1 MQAKRASKCF
11 LLSILLAVLPAP
23 ATTAQAHQSVGLVLS
38 GGGAKG
44 IAHIGLIQALEDND
58 IPIDYITGTSMGA
71 IVGGLYACGYT
82 PAEMMA
88 LINSE
93 YFGYL
98 SSGKNDPAFTYY
110 FSKAAPSPQMFAM
123 SVGRR
128 DSAERSNT
136 FNPQSLISPMPMSF
150 GFMQIF
156 SAYGAQC
163 RGDFDRLFVPFR
175 CVASDVTEKRKKVMG
190 SGDLGESVRASMS
203 FPLIFQATEIDG
215 QVLYDGGI
223 YDNFPVDVM
232 QTEFAPSV
240 ILGSDV
246 SAPDKGPANSYFQQL
261 DLLVSRAQSY
271 EVPAEAGIRIRI
283 DVSNFGL
290 LDWDRADA
298 IYRAGYRRGIE
309 MMDSIKARVHT
320 RADSTARSIRRAVF
334 KSATPALRFDSVRVE
349 GAGKRQNEYIRYLF
363 RPAKGTDTIGV
374 DRARLAFYRALS
386 SGKMSYLR
394 PRARLSEGSS
404 DLFTLDLKA
413 KVKSDFDVGAG
424 AYITSSN
431 NSYLYLRGGYSS
443 LSFSSVSTDLEAW
456 IGQSY
461 MAGALSGRLYIASA
475 LPSALVLNAVASR
488 RKYYENEELFFR
500 DNEPAFVTAHE
511 YFAKLA
517 WSMAAGR
524 SGCIDIGL
532 GGGKLRNT
540 FYSAGHADGYREGRH
555 HVDFALGQAFA
566 GYRASTLDNI
576 NYPLTGSSLSAT
588 FAAVLG
594 KVRCGQAGIDGRG
607 TDRRT
612 AWLQL
617 DAHWRRYT
625 PLSRRWVLGT
635 EARALL
641 SGRKLPGGYEAS
653 ISSAPAYSPTP
664 ASTNTFNPA
673 FRANSFVAATVVPV
687 YKFNSSLSARLSA
700 SVFAPLRGIREG
712 EGGSARFGKCLDSA
726 EFFGELDLVY
736 ALPFGNI
743 AGYCNY
749 SSDPGKFRFGI
760 SFGIYLPAPTF
771 L

>member
-1 MQAKRASKCF
+1 MQAMRASRCLF
-11 LLSILLAVLPAP
+11 LSILLSVLPALLK
-23 ATTAQAHQSVGLVLS
+23 AQAHQSVGLVLS

-82 PAEMMA
+82 PAEMME
-88 LINSE
+88 LINSD

-98 SSGKNDPAFTYY
+98 SAGKADPAFTYY
-110 FSKAAPSPQMFAM
+110 FSKGSPSPQMFAM
-123 SVGRR
+123 SVGGR
-128 DSAERSNT
+128 DSTARSKI

-163 RGDFDRLFVPFR
+163 GGNFDRLFVPFR
-175 CVASDVTEKRKKVMG
+175 CVASDVAQKRKKVMG
-190 SGDLGESVRASMS
+190 AGDLGESIRASMS

-223 YDNFPVDVM
+223 YDNFPVGVM

-240 ILGSDV
+240 IIGSDV
-246 SAPDKGPANSYFQQL
+246 SAPSDGPANSYFQQL

-271 EVPAEAGIRIRI
+271 EVPPETGIKVRI

-298 IYRAGYRRGIE
+298 IYRTGYRRGVE
-309 MMDSIKARVHT
+309 MMDSIKARIPT
-320 RADSTARSIRRAVF
+320 RADSTARRLRRAVF
-334 KSATPALRFDSVRVE
+334 KSGTPALRFDSVNVE
-349 GAGKRQNEYIRYLF
+349 GATKRQNEYIKYLF
-363 RPAKGTDTIGV
+363 HPAKGTDTIGI

-394 PRARLSEGSS
+394 PRAHVNNDSAG
-404 DLFTLDLKA
+404 LFTLDLKA
-413 KVKSDFDVGAG
+413 LVKSNFSVGAG

-443 LSFSSVSTDLEAW
+443 LSFSSVSTDIEAW

-461 MAGALSGRLYIASA
+461 MAGALTGRLDIASA

-488 RKYYENEELFFR
+488 RKYYEDEELFFR

-517 WSMAAGR
+517 WAMAAGR
-524 SGCIDIGL
+524 RGCVDIGL

-540 FYSAGHADGYREGRH
+540 FYSPGHEGGYREGRH
-555 HVDFALGQAFA
+555 HVDFALGQAYA
-566 GYRASTLDNI
+566 AYRSSTLDNI
-576 NYPLTGSSLSAT
+576 NYPLSGSSLNAS

-594 KVRCGQAGIDGRG
+594 KATCGQAGADGRG
-607 TDRRT
+607 TDKHM

-617 DAHWRRYT
+617 DAHWRNYISLGRH
-625 PLSRRWVLGT
+625 WVLGT

-641 SGRKLPGGYEAS
+641 SNRPLPGSYEAS
-653 ISSAPAYSPTP
+653 VSSAPAYSPTP

-673 FRANSFVAATVVPV
+673 LRANSFLAATVVPV
-687 YKFNSSLSARLSA
+687 YKFNSSLSARFSA

-712 EGGSARFGKCLDSA
+712 DGGTARFGRCFDST
-726 EFFGELDLVY
+726 EFFGELNLVY

-749 SSDPGKFRFGI
+749 SSSPGKFHGGI
-760 SFGIYLPAPTF
+760 SFGIYLPAPSF

>member
-1 MQAKRASKCF
+1 MQAIRASRCLF
-11 LLSILLAVLPAP
+11 LSILLSVLPALLK
-23 ATTAQAHQSVGLVLS
+23 AQAHQSVGLVLS

-82 PAEMMA
+82 PAEMME
-88 LINSE
+88 LINSD

-98 SSGKNDPAFTYY
+98 SSGKADPAFTYY
-110 FSKAAPSPQMFAM
+110 FSKGSPSPQMFAM
-123 SVGRR
+123 SVGGR
-128 DSAERSNT
+128 DSTARSKI

-163 RGDFDRLFVPFR
+163 DGNFDRLFVPFR
-175 CVASDVTEKRKKVMG
+175 CVASDVAQKRKKVMG
-190 SGDLGESVRASMS
+190 AGDLGESIRASMS

-223 YDNFPVDVM
+223 YDNFPVGVM

-240 ILGSDV
+240 IIGSDV
-246 SAPDKGPANSYFQQL
+246 SAPSDGPANSYFQQL

-271 EVPAEAGIRIRI
+271 EVPPETGIKVRI

-298 IYRAGYRRGIE
+298 IYRAGYSRGIE
-309 MMDSIKARVHT
+309 MMDSIKARIPT
-320 RADSTARSIRRAVF
+320 RADSTARRLRRAVF
-334 KSATPALRFDSVRVE
+334 KSGTPALRFDSVNVE
-349 GAGKRQNEYIRYLF
+349 GATKRQNEYIKYLF
-363 RPAKGTDTIGV
+363 HPAKGTDTIGI

-394 PRARLSEGSS
+394 PRAHVNNDSAG
-404 DLFTLDLKA
+404 LFTLDLKA
-413 KVKSDFDVGAG
+413 LVKSNFSVGAG

-443 LSFSSVSTDLEAW
+443 LSFSSVSTDIEAW

-461 MAGALSGRLYIASA
+461 MAGALTGRLDIASA

-488 RKYYENEELFFR
+488 RKYYEDEELFFR

-517 WSMAAGR
+517 WAMAAGR
-524 SGCIDIGL
+524 RGCVDIGL

-540 FYSAGHADGYREGRH
+540 FYSPGHEGGYREGRH

-566 GYRASTLDNI
+566 AYRSSTLDNI
-576 NYPLTGSSLSAT
+576 NYPLSGSSLNAS

-594 KVRCGQAGIDGRG
+594 KATCGQAGADGRG
-607 TDRRT
+607 TDKHM

-617 DAHWRRYT
+617 DAHWRNYISLGRH
-625 PLSRRWVLGT
+625 WVLGT

-641 SGRKLPGGYEAS
+641 SNRPLPGSYEAS
-653 ISSAPAYSPTP
+653 VSSAPAYSPTP

-673 FRANSFVAATVVPV
+673 LRANSFLAATVVPV
-687 YKFNSSLSARLSA
+687 YKFNSSLSARFSA

-712 EGGSARFGKCLDSA
+712 DGGTARFGRCFDST
-726 EFFGELDLVY
+726 EFFGKLNLVY

-749 SSDPGKFRFGI
+749 SSSPGKFHGGI
-760 SFGIYLPAPTF
+760 SFGIYLPAPSF

>member
-1 MQAKRASKCF
+1 MQAMRASRCLF
-11 LLSILLAVLPAP
+11 LSILLSVLPALLK
-23 ATTAQAHQSVGLVLS
+23 AQAHQSVGLVLS

-82 PAEMMA
+82 PAEMME
-88 LINSE
+88 LINSD

-98 SSGKNDPAFTYY
+98 SAGKADPAFTYY
-110 FSKAAPSPQMFAM
+110 FSKGSPSPQMFAM
-123 SVGRR
+123 SVGGR
-128 DSAERSNT
+128 DSTARSKI

-163 RGDFDRLFVPFR
+163 GGNFDRLFVPFR
-175 CVASDVTEKRKKVMG
+175 CVASDVAQKRKKVMG
-190 SGDLGESVRASMS
+190 AGDLGESIRASMS

-223 YDNFPVDVM
+223 YDNFPVGVM

-240 ILGSDV
+240 IIGSDV
-246 SAPDKGPANSYFQQL
+246 SAPSDGPANSYFQQL

-271 EVPAEAGIRIRI
+271 EVPPETGIKVRI

-298 IYRAGYRRGIE
+298 IYRTGYRRGVE
-309 MMDSIKARVHT
+309 MMDSIKARIPT
-320 RADSTARSIRRAVF
+320 RADSTARRLRRAVF
-334 KSATPALRFDSVRVE
+334 KSGTPALRFDSVNVE
-349 GAGKRQNEYIRYLF
+349 GATKRQNEYIKYLF
-363 RPAKGTDTIGV
+363 HPAKGTDTIGI

-394 PRARLSEGSS
+394 PRAHVNNDS
-404 DLFTLDLKA
+404 DGLFTLDLKA
-413 KVKSDFDVGAG
+413 LVKSNFSVGAG

-443 LSFSSVSTDLEAW
+443 LSFSSVSTDIEAW

-461 MAGALSGRLYIASA
+461 MAGALTGRLDIASA

-488 RKYYENEELFFR
+488 RKYYEDEELFFR

-517 WSMAAGR
+517 WAMAAGR
-524 SGCIDIGL
+524 SGCVDIGL

-540 FYSAGHADGYREGRH
+540 FYSPGHEGGYREGRH
-555 HVDFALGQAFA
+555 HVDFALGQAYA
-566 GYRASTLDNI
+566 AYRSSTLDNI
-576 NYPLTGSSLSAT
+576 NYPLSGSSLNAS

-594 KVRCGQAGIDGRG
+594 KATCGQAGADGRG
-607 TDRRT
+607 TDKHM

-617 DAHWRRYT
+617 DAHWRNYISLGRH
-625 PLSRRWVLGT
+625 WVLGT

-641 SGRKLPGGYEAS
+641 SNRPLPGSYEAS
-653 ISSAPAYSPTP
+653 VSSAPAYSPTP

-673 FRANSFVAATVVPV
+673 FRANSFLAATVVPV
-687 YKFNSSLSARLSA
+687 YKFNSSLSARFSA

-712 EGGSARFGKCLDSA
+712 DGGTARFGRCFDST
-726 EFFGELDLVY
+726 EFFGELNLVY

-749 SSDPGKFRFGI
+749 SSSPGKFHGGI
-760 SFGIYLPAPTF
+760 SFGIYLPAPSF

>member
-1 MQAKRASKCF
+1 MQAIRASRCLF
-11 LLSILLAVLPAP
+11 LSILLSVLPALLK
-23 ATTAQAHQSVGLVLS
+23 AQAHQSVGLVLS

-82 PAEMMA
+82 PAEMME
-88 LINSE
+88 LINSD

-98 SSGKNDPAFTYY
+98 SSGKADPAFTYY
-110 FSKAAPSPQMFAM
+110 FSKGSPSPQMFAM
-123 SVGRR
+123 SVGGR
-128 DSAERSNT
+128 DSTARSKI

-163 RGDFDRLFVPFR
+163 GGNFDRLFVPFR
-175 CVASDVTEKRKKVMG
+175 CVASDVAQKRKKVMG
-190 SGDLGESVRASMS
+190 SGDLGESIRASMS

-223 YDNFPVDVM
+223 YDNFPVGVM

-240 ILGSDV
+240 IIGSDV
-246 SAPDKGPANSYFQQL
+246 SAPSDGPANSYFQQL

-271 EVPAEAGIRIRI
+271 EVPPEAGIKVRI

-309 MMDSIKARVHT
+309 MMDSIKTRIPT
-320 RADSTARSIRRAVF
+320 RADSTARRLRRAVF
-334 KSATPALRFDSVRVE
+334 KSGTPALRFDSVNVE
-349 GAGKRQNEYIRYLF
+349 GATKRQNEYIKYLF
-363 RPAKGTDTIGV
+363 HPAKGTDTIGI

-394 PRARLSEGSS
+394 PRAHVNNDSAG
-404 DLFTLDLKA
+404 LFTLDLKA
-413 KVKSDFDVGAG
+413 LVKSNFSVGAG

-443 LSFSSVSTDLEAW
+443 LSFSSVSTDIEAW

-461 MAGALSGRLYIASA
+461 MAGALTGRLDIASA

-488 RKYYENEELFFR
+488 RKYYEDEELFFR

-517 WSMAAGR
+517 WAMAAGR
-524 SGCIDIGL
+524 RGCVDIGL

-540 FYSAGHADGYREGRH
+540 FYSPGHEGGYREGRH
-555 HVDFALGQAFA
+555 HVDFALGQAYA
-566 GYRASTLDNI
+566 AYRSSTLDNI
-576 NYPLTGSSLSAT
+576 NYPLSGSSLNAS

-594 KVRCGQAGIDGRG
+594 KATCGQAGADGRG
-607 TDRRT
+607 TDKHM

-617 DAHWRRYT
+617 DAHWRNYISLGRH
-625 PLSRRWVLGT
+625 WVLGT

-641 SGRKLPGGYEAS
+641 SNRPLPGSYEAS
-653 ISSAPAYSPTP
+653 VSSAPAYSPTP

-673 FRANSFVAATVVPV
+673 LRANSFLAATVVPV
-687 YKFNSSLSARLSA
+687 YKFNSSLSARFSA

-712 EGGSARFGKCLDSA
+712 DGGTARFGRCFDST
-726 EFFGELDLVY
+726 EFFGELNLVY

-749 SSDPGKFRFGI
+749 SSSPGKFHGGI
-760 SFGIYLPAPTF
+760 SFGIYLPAPSF

>member
-1 MQAKRASKCF
+1 MQAIRASRCLF
-11 LLSILLAVLPAP
+11 LSILLSVLPALLK
-23 ATTAQAHQSVGLVLS
+23 AQAHQSVGLVLS

-82 PAEMMA
+82 PAEMME
-88 LINSE
+88 LINSD

-98 SSGKNDPAFTYY
+98 SSGKTDPAFTYY
-110 FSKAAPSPQMFAM
+110 FSKGSPSPQMFAM
-123 SVGRR
+123 SVGGR
-128 DSAERSNT
+128 DSTARSKI

-163 RGDFDRLFVPFR
+163 GGNFDRLFVPFR
-175 CVASDVTEKRKKVMG
+175 CVASDVAQKRKKVMG
-190 SGDLGESVRASMS
+190 AGDLGESIRASMS

-223 YDNFPVDVM
+223 YDNFPVGVM

-240 ILGSDV
+240 IIGSDV
-246 SAPDKGPANSYFQQL
+246 SAPSDGPANSYFQQL

-271 EVPAEAGIRIRI
+271 EVPPEAGIKVRI

-309 MMDSIKARVHT
+309 MMDSIKTRIPT
-320 RADSTARSIRRAVF
+320 RADSTARRLRRAVF
-334 KSATPALRFDSVRVE
+334 KSGTPALRFDSVNVE
-349 GAGKRQNEYIRYLF
+349 GATKRQNEYIKYLF
-363 RPAKGTDTIGV
+363 HPAKGTDTIGI

-394 PRARLSEGSS
+394 PRAHVNNDSAG
-404 DLFTLDLKA
+404 LFTLDLKA
-413 KVKSDFDVGAG
+413 LVKSNFSVGAG

-443 LSFSSVSTDLEAW
+443 LSFSSVSTDIEAW

-461 MAGALSGRLYIASA
+461 MAGALTGRLDIASA
-475 LPSALVLNAVASR
+475 LPSALVLNAVA
-488 RKYYENEELFFR
+488 
-500 DNEPAFVTAHE
+500 
-511 YFAKLA
+511 
-517 WSMAAGR
+517 AGR
-524 SGCIDIGL
+524 SGCVDIGL

-540 FYSAGHADGYREGRH
+540 FYSPGHEGGYREGRH
-555 HVDFALGQAFA
+555 HVDFALGQAYA
-566 GYRASTLDNI
+566 AYRSSTLDNI
-576 NYPLTGSSLSAT
+576 NYPLSGSSLNAS

-594 KVRCGQAGIDGRG
+594 KATCGQAGADGRG
-607 TDRRT
+607 TDKHM

-617 DAHWRRYT
+617 DAHWRNYISLGRH
-625 PLSRRWVLGT
+625 WVLGT

-641 SGRKLPGGYEAS
+641 SNRPLPGSYEAS
-653 ISSAPAYSPTP
+653 VSSAPAYSPTP

-673 FRANSFVAATVVPV
+673 FRANSFLAATVVPV
-687 YKFNSSLSARLSA
+687 YKFNSSLSARFSA

-712 EGGSARFGKCLDSA
+712 DGGTARFGRCFDST
-726 EFFGELDLVY
+726 EFFGELNLVY

-749 SSDPGKFRFGI
+749 SSSPGKFHGGI
-760 SFGIYLPAPTF
+760 SFGIYLPAPSF

>member
-1 MQAKRASKCF
+1 MQAMRASRCLF
-11 LLSILLAVLPAP
+11 LSILLTVLPALLK
-23 ATTAQAHQSVGLVLS
+23 AQAHQSVGLVLS

-82 PAEMMA
+82 PAEMME
-88 LINSE
+88 LINSD

-98 SSGKNDPAFTYY
+98 SSGKADPAFTYY
-110 FSKAAPSPQMFAM
+110 FSKGSPSPQMFAM
-123 SVGRR
+123 SVGGR
-128 DSAERSNT
+128 DSTARSKI

-163 RGDFDRLFVPFR
+163 DGNFDRLFVPFR
-175 CVASDVTEKRKKVMG
+175 CVASDVAQKRKKVMG
-190 SGDLGESVRASMS
+190 SGDLGESIRASMS

-223 YDNFPVDVM
+223 YDNFPVGVM

-240 ILGSDV
+240 IIGSDV
-246 SAPDKGPANSYFQQL
+246 SAPSDGPANSYFQQL

-271 EVPAEAGIRIRI
+271 EVPPETGIKVRI

-309 MMDSIKARVHT
+309 MMDSIKTRIPT
-320 RADSTARSIRRAVF
+320 RADSTARRLRRAVF
-334 KSATPALRFDSVRVE
+334 KSGTPALRFDSVNVE
-349 GAGKRQNEYIRYLF
+349 GATKRQNEYIKYLF
-363 RPAKGTDTIGV
+363 HPAKGTDTIGI

-394 PRARLSEGSS
+394 PRAHVNNDSAG
-404 DLFTLDLKA
+404 LFTLDLKA
-413 KVKSDFDVGAG
+413 LVKSNFSVGAG

-443 LSFSSVSTDLEAW
+443 LSFSSVSTDIEAW

-461 MAGALSGRLYIASA
+461 MAGALTGRLDIASA

-488 RKYYENEELFFR
+488 RKYYEDEELFFR

-517 WSMAAGR
+517 WAMAAGR
-524 SGCIDIGL
+524 RGCVDIGL

-540 FYSAGHADGYREGRH
+540 FYSPGHEGGYREGRH
-555 HVDFALGQAFA
+555 HVDFALGQAYA
-566 GYRASTLDNI
+566 AYRSSTLDNI
-576 NYPLTGSSLSAT
+576 NYPLSGSSLNAS

-594 KVRCGQAGIDGRG
+594 KATCGQAGADGRG
-607 TDRRT
+607 TDKHM

-617 DAHWRRYT
+617 DAHWRNYISLGRH
-625 PLSRRWVLGT
+625 WVLGT

-641 SGRKLPGGYEAS
+641 SNRPLPGSYEAS
-653 ISSAPAYSPTP
+653 VSSAPAYSPTP

-673 FRANSFVAATVVPV
+673 LRANSFLAATVVPV
-687 YKFNSSLSARLSA
+687 YKFNSSLSARFSA

-712 EGGSARFGKCLDSA
+712 DGGTARFGRCFDST
-726 EFFGELDLVY
+726 EFFGELNLVY

-749 SSDPGKFRFGI
+749 SSSPGKFHGGI
-760 SFGIYLPAPTF
+760 SFGIYLPAPSF

>member
-1 MQAKRASKCF
+1 MQAMRASRCLF
-11 LLSILLAVLPAP
+11 LSILLSVLPALLK
-23 ATTAQAHQSVGLVLS
+23 AQAHQSVGLVLS

-82 PAEMMA
+82 PAEMME
-88 LINSE
+88 LINSD

-98 SSGKNDPAFTYY
+98 SAGKADPAFTYY
-110 FSKAAPSPQMFAM
+110 FSKGSPSPQMFAM
-123 SVGRR
+123 SVGGR
-128 DSAERSNT
+128 DSTARSKI

-163 RGDFDRLFVPFR
+163 GGNFDRLFVPFR
-175 CVASDVTEKRKKVMG
+175 CVASDVAQKRKKVMG
-190 SGDLGESVRASMS
+190 AGDLGESIRASMS

-223 YDNFPVDVM
+223 YDNFPVGVM

-240 ILGSDV
+240 IIGSDV
-246 SAPDKGPANSYFQQL
+246 SAPSDGPANSYFQQL

-271 EVPAEAGIRIRI
+271 EVPPETGIKVRI

-298 IYRAGYRRGIE
+298 IYRTGYRRGVE
-309 MMDSIKARVHT
+309 MMDSIKARIPT
-320 RADSTARSIRRAVF
+320 RADSTARRLRRAVF
-334 KSATPALRFDSVRVE
+334 KSGTPALRFDSVNVE
-349 GAGKRQNEYIRYLF
+349 GATKRQNEYIKYLF
-363 RPAKGTDTIGV
+363 HPAKGTDTIGI

-394 PRARLSEGSS
+394 PRAHVNNDSAG
-404 DLFTLDLKA
+404 LFTLDLKA
-413 KVKSDFDVGAG
+413 LVKSNFSVGAG

-443 LSFSSVSTDLEAW
+443 LSFSSVSTDIEAW

-461 MAGALSGRLYIASA
+461 MAGALTGRLDIASA

-488 RKYYENEELFFR
+488 RKYYEDEELFFR

-517 WSMAAGR
+517 WAMAAGR
-524 SGCIDIGL
+524 SGCVDIGL

-540 FYSAGHADGYREGRH
+540 FYSPGHEGGYREGRH
-555 HVDFALGQAFA
+555 HVDFALGQAYA
-566 GYRASTLDNI
+566 AYRSSTLDNI
-576 NYPLTGSSLSAT
+576 NYPLSGSSLNAS

-594 KVRCGQAGIDGRG
+594 KATCGQAGADGRG
-607 TDRRT
+607 TDKHM

-617 DAHWRRYT
+617 DAHWRNYISLGRH
-625 PLSRRWVLGT
+625 WVLGT

-641 SGRKLPGGYEAS
+641 SNRPLPGSYEAS
-653 ISSAPAYSPTP
+653 VSSAPAYSPTP

-673 FRANSFVAATVVPV
+673 FRANSFLAATVVPV
-687 YKFNSSLSARLSA
+687 YKFNSSLSARFSA

-712 EGGSARFGKCLDSA
+712 DGGTARFGRCFDST
-726 EFFGELDLVY
+726 EFFGELNLVY

-749 SSDPGKFRFGI
+749 SSSPGKFHGGI
-760 SFGIYLPAPTF
+760 SFGIYLPAPSF

>member
-1 MQAKRASKCF
+1 MQAIRASRCLF
-11 LLSILLAVLPAP
+11 LSILLSVLPALLK
-23 ATTAQAHQSVGLVLS
+23 AQAHQSVGLVLS

-82 PAEMMA
+82 PAEMME
-88 LINSE
+88 LINSD

-98 SSGKNDPAFTYY
+98 SAGKADPAFTYY
-110 FSKAAPSPQMFAM
+110 FSKGSPSPQMFAM
-123 SVGRR
+123 SVGGR
-128 DSAERSNT
+128 DSTARSKI

-163 RGDFDRLFVPFR
+163 GGNFDRLFVPFR
-175 CVASDVTEKRKKVMG
+175 CVASDVAQKRKKVMG
-190 SGDLGESVRASMS
+190 AGDLGESIRASMS

-223 YDNFPVDVM
+223 YDNFPVGVM

-240 ILGSDV
+240 IIGSDV
-246 SAPDKGPANSYFQQL
+246 SAPSDGPANSYFQQL

-271 EVPAEAGIRIRI
+271 EVPPEAGIKVRI

-309 MMDSIKARVHT
+309 MMDSIKTRIPT
-320 RADSTARSIRRAVF
+320 RADSTARRLRRAVF
-334 KSATPALRFDSVRVE
+334 KSGTPALRFDSVNVE
-349 GAGKRQNEYIRYLF
+349 GATKRQNEYIKYLF
-363 RPAKGTDTIGV
+363 HPAKGTDTIGI

-394 PRARLSEGSS
+394 PRAHVNNDSAG
-404 DLFTLDLKA
+404 LFTLDLKA
-413 KVKSDFDVGAG
+413 LVKSNFSVGAG

-443 LSFSSVSTDLEAW
+443 LSFSSVSTDIEAW

-461 MAGALSGRLYIASA
+461 MAGALTGRLDIASA

-488 RKYYENEELFFR
+488 RKYYEDEELFFR

-517 WSMAAGR
+517 WAMAAGR
-524 SGCIDIGL
+524 RGCVDIGL

-540 FYSAGHADGYREGRH
+540 FYSPGHEGGYREGRH
-555 HVDFALGQAFA
+555 HVDFALGQAYA
-566 GYRASTLDNI
+566 AYRSSTLDNI
-576 NYPLTGSSLSAT
+576 NYPLSGSSLNAS

-594 KVRCGQAGIDGRG
+594 KATCGQAGADGRG
-607 TDRRT
+607 TDKHM

-617 DAHWRRYT
+617 DAHWRNYISLGRH
-625 PLSRRWVLGT
+625 WVLGT

-641 SGRKLPGGYEAS
+641 SNRPLPGSYEAS
-653 ISSAPAYSPTP
+653 VSSAPAYSPTP

-673 FRANSFVAATVVPV
+673 FRANSFLAATVVPV
-687 YKFNSSLSARLSA
+687 YKFNSSLSARFSA

-712 EGGSARFGKCLDSA
+712 DGGTARFGRCFDST
-726 EFFGELDLVY
+726 EFFGELNLVY

-749 SSDPGKFRFGI
+749 SSSPGKFHGGI
-760 SFGIYLPAPTF
+760 SFGIYLPAPSF

>member
-1 MQAKRASKCF
+1 MQAIRASRCLF
-11 LLSILLAVLPAP
+11 LSILLSVLPALLK
-23 ATTAQAHQSVGLVLS
+23 AQAHQSVGLVLS

-82 PAEMMA
+82 PAEMME
-88 LINSE
+88 LINSD

-98 SSGKNDPAFTYY
+98 SSGKADPAFTYY
-110 FSKAAPSPQMFAM
+110 FSKGSPSPQMFAM
-123 SVGRR
+123 SVGGR
-128 DSAERSNT
+128 DSTARSKI

-156 SAYGAQC
+156 SAYGALC
-163 RGDFDRLFVPFR
+163 DGNFDRLFVPFR
-175 CVASDVTEKRKKVMG
+175 CVASDVAQKRKKVMG
-190 SGDLGESVRASMS
+190 AGDLGESIRASMS

-223 YDNFPVDVM
+223 YDNFPVGVM

-240 ILGSDV
+240 IIGSDV
-246 SAPDKGPANSYFQQL
+246 SAPSDGPANSYFQQL

-271 EVPAEAGIRIRI
+271 EVPPETGIKVRI

-298 IYRAGYRRGIE
+298 IYRAGYSRGIE
-309 MMDSIKARVHT
+309 MMDSIKARIPT
-320 RADSTARSIRRAVF
+320 RADSTARRLRRAVF
-334 KSATPALRFDSVRVE
+334 KSGTPALRFDSVNVE
-349 GAGKRQNEYIRYLF
+349 GATKRQNEYIKYLF
-363 RPAKGTDTIGV
+363 HPAKGTDTIGI

-394 PRARLSEGSS
+394 PRAHVNNDSAG
-404 DLFTLDLKA
+404 LFTLDLKA
-413 KVKSDFDVGAG
+413 LVKSNFSVGAG

-443 LSFSSVSTDLEAW
+443 LSFSSVSTDIEAW

-461 MAGALSGRLYIASA
+461 MAGALTGRLDIASA

-488 RKYYENEELFFR
+488 RKYYEDEELFFR

-517 WSMAAGR
+517 WAMAAGR
-524 SGCIDIGL
+524 RGCVDIGL

-540 FYSAGHADGYREGRH
+540 FYSPGHEGGYREGRH
-555 HVDFALGQAFA
+555 HVDFALGQAYA
-566 GYRASTLDNI
+566 AYRSSTLDNI
-576 NYPLTGSSLSAT
+576 NYPLSGSSLNAS

-594 KVRCGQAGIDGRG
+594 KATCGQAGADGRG
-607 TDRRT
+607 TDKHM

-617 DAHWRRYT
+617 DAHWRNYISLGRH
-625 PLSRRWVLGT
+625 WVLGT

-641 SGRKLPGGYEAS
+641 SNRPLPGSYEAS
-653 ISSAPAYSPTP
+653 VSSAPAYSPTP

-673 FRANSFVAATVVPV
+673 LRANSFLAATVVPV
-687 YKFNSSLSARLSA
+687 YKFNSSLSARFSA

-712 EGGSARFGKCLDSA
+712 DGGTARFGRCFDST
-726 EFFGELDLVY
+726 EFFGELNLVY

-749 SSDPGKFRFGI
+749 SSSPGKFHGGI
-760 SFGIYLPAPTF
+760 SFGIYLPAPSF

>member
-1 MQAKRASKCF
+1 MQAMRASRCLF
-11 LLSILLAVLPAP
+11 LSILLSVLPALLK
-23 ATTAQAHQSVGLVLS
+23 AQAHQSVGLVLS

-82 PAEMMA
+82 PAEMME
-88 LINSE
+88 LINSD

-98 SSGKNDPAFTYY
+98 SAGKADPASTYY
-110 FSKAAPSPQMFAM
+110 FSKGSPSPQMFAM
-123 SVGRR
+123 SVGGR
-128 DSAERSNT
+128 DSTARSKI

-163 RGDFDRLFVPFR
+163 GGNFDRLFVPFR
-175 CVASDVTEKRKKVMG
+175 CVASDVAQKRKKVMG
-190 SGDLGESVRASMS
+190 AGDLGESIRASMS

-223 YDNFPVDVM
+223 YDNFPVGVM

-240 ILGSDV
+240 IIGSDV
-246 SAPDKGPANSYFQQL
+246 SAPSDGPANSYFQQL

-271 EVPAEAGIRIRI
+271 EVPPETGIKVRI

-298 IYRAGYRRGIE
+298 IYRTGYRRGVE
-309 MMDSIKARVHT
+309 MMDSIKARIPT
-320 RADSTARSIRRAVF
+320 RADSTARRLRRAVF
-334 KSATPALRFDSVRVE
+334 KSGTPALRFDSVNVE
-349 GAGKRQNEYIRYLF
+349 GATKRQNEYIKYLF
-363 RPAKGTDTIGV
+363 HPAKGTDTIGI

-394 PRARLSEGSS
+394 PRAHVNNDSAG
-404 DLFTLDLKA
+404 LFTLDLKA
-413 KVKSDFDVGAG
+413 LVKSNFSVGAG

-443 LSFSSVSTDLEAW
+443 LSFSSVSTDIEAW

-461 MAGALSGRLYIASA
+461 MAGALTGRLDIASA

-488 RKYYENEELFFR
+488 RKYYEDEELFFR

-517 WSMAAGR
+517 WAMAAGR
-524 SGCIDIGL
+524 SGCVDIGL

-540 FYSAGHADGYREGRH
+540 FYSPGHEGGYREGRH
-555 HVDFALGQAFA
+555 HVDFALGQAYA
-566 GYRASTLDNI
+566 AYRSSTLDNI
-576 NYPLTGSSLSAT
+576 NYPLSGSSLNAS

-594 KVRCGQAGIDGRG
+594 KATCGQAGADGRG
-607 TDRRT
+607 TDKHM

-617 DAHWRRYT
+617 DAHWRNYISLGRH
-625 PLSRRWVLGT
+625 WVLGT

-641 SGRKLPGGYEAS
+641 SNRPLPGSYEAS
-653 ISSAPAYSPTP
+653 VSSAPAYSPTP

-673 FRANSFVAATVVPV
+673 FRANSFLAATVVPV
-687 YKFNSSLSARLSA
+687 YKFNSSLSARFSA

-712 EGGSARFGKCLDSA
+712 DGGTARFGRCFDST
-726 EFFGELDLVY
+726 EFFGELNLVY

-749 SSDPGKFRFGI
+749 SSSPGKFHGGI
-760 SFGIYLPAPTF
+760 SFGIYLPAPSF

>member
-1 MQAKRASKCF
+1 MQAIRASRCLF
-11 LLSILLAVLPAP
+11 LSILLSVLPALLK
-23 ATTAQAHQSVGLVLS
+23 AQAHQSVGLVLS

-82 PAEMMA
+82 PAEMME
-88 LINSE
+88 LINSD

-98 SSGKNDPAFTYY
+98 SSGKADPAFTYY
-110 FSKAAPSPQMFAM
+110 FSKGSPSPQMFAM
-123 SVGRR
+123 SVGGR
-128 DSAERSNT
+128 DSTARSKI

-156 SAYGAQC
+156 SAYGALC
-163 RGDFDRLFVPFR
+163 DGNFDRLFVPFR
-175 CVASDVTEKRKKVMG
+175 CVASDVAQKRKKVMG
-190 SGDLGESVRASMS
+190 AGDLGESIRASMS

-223 YDNFPVDVM
+223 YDNFPVGVM

-240 ILGSDV
+240 IIGSDV
-246 SAPDKGPANSYFQQL
+246 SAPSDGPANSYFQQL

-271 EVPAEAGIRIRI
+271 EVPPEAGIKVRI

-309 MMDSIKARVHT
+309 MMDSIKTRIPT
-320 RADSTARSIRRAVF
+320 RADSTARRLRRAVF
-334 KSATPALRFDSVRVE
+334 KSGTPALRFDSVNVE
-349 GAGKRQNEYIRYLF
+349 GATKRQNEYIKYLF
-363 RPAKGTDTIGV
+363 HPAKGTDTIGI

-394 PRARLSEGSS
+394 PRAHVNNDSAG
-404 DLFTLDLKA
+404 LFTLDLKA
-413 KVKSDFDVGAG
+413 LVKSNFSVGAG

-443 LSFSSVSTDLEAW
+443 LSFSSVSTDIEAW

-461 MAGALSGRLYIASA
+461 MAGALTGRLDIASA

-488 RKYYENEELFFR
+488 RKYYEDEELFFR

-517 WSMAAGR
+517 WAMAAGR
-524 SGCIDIGL
+524 SGCVDIGL

-540 FYSAGHADGYREGRH
+540 FYSPGHQGGYREGRH
-555 HVDFALGQAFA
+555 HVDFALGQAYA
-566 GYRASTLDNI
+566 AYRSSTLDNI
-576 NYPLTGSSLSAT
+576 NYPLSGSSLNAS

-594 KVRCGQAGIDGRG
+594 KATCGQAGADGRG
-607 TDRRT
+607 TDKHM

-617 DAHWRRYT
+617 DAHWRNYISLGRH
-625 PLSRRWVLGT
+625 WVLGT

-641 SGRKLPGGYEAS
+641 SNRPLPGSYEAS
-653 ISSAPAYSPTP
+653 VSSAPAYSPTP

-673 FRANSFVAATVVPV
+673 FRANSFLAATVVPV
-687 YKFNSSLSARLSA
+687 YKFNSSLSARFSA

-712 EGGSARFGKCLDSA
+712 DGGTARFGRCFDST
-726 EFFGELDLVY
+726 EFFGELNLVY

-749 SSDPGKFRFGI
+749 SSSPGKFHGGI
-760 SFGIYLPAPTF
+760 SFGIYLPAPSF

>member
-1 MQAKRASKCF
+1 MQAMRASRCLF
-11 LLSILLAVLPAP
+11 LSILLSVLPALLK
-23 ATTAQAHQSVGLVLS
+23 AQAHQSVGLVLS

-82 PAEMMA
+82 PAEMME
-88 LINSE
+88 LINSD

-98 SSGKNDPAFTYY
+98 SAGKADPAFTYY
-110 FSKAAPSPQMFAM
+110 FSKGSPSPQMFAM
-123 SVGRR
+123 SVGGR
-128 DSAERSNT
+128 DSTARSKI

-163 RGDFDRLFVPFR
+163 GGNFDRLFVPFR
-175 CVASDVTEKRKKVMG
+175 CVASDVAQKRKKVMG
-190 SGDLGESVRASMS
+190 AGDLGESIRASMS

-223 YDNFPVDVM
+223 YDNFPVGVM

-240 ILGSDV
+240 IIGSDV
-246 SAPDKGPANSYFQQL
+246 SAPSDGPANSYFQQL

-271 EVPAEAGIRIRI
+271 EVPPETGIKVRI

-298 IYRAGYRRGIE
+298 IYRTGYRRGVE
-309 MMDSIKARVHT
+309 MMDSIKARIPT
-320 RADSTARSIRRAVF
+320 RADSTARRLRRAVF
-334 KSATPALRFDSVRVE
+334 KSGTPALRFDSVNVE
-349 GAGKRQNEYIRYLF
+349 GATKRQNEYIKYLF
-363 RPAKGTDTIGV
+363 HPAKGTDTIGI

-394 PRARLSEGSS
+394 PRAHVNNDSAG
-404 DLFTLDLKA
+404 LFTLDLKA
-413 KVKSDFDVGAG
+413 LVKSNFSVGAG

-443 LSFSSVSTDLEAW
+443 LSFSSVSTDIEAW

-461 MAGALSGRLYIASA
+461 MAGALTGRLDIASA

-488 RKYYENEELFFR
+488 RKYYEDEELFFR

-517 WSMAAGR
+517 WAMAAGR
-524 SGCIDIGL
+524 SGCVDIGL

-540 FYSAGHADGYREGRH
+540 FYSPGHEGGYREGRH
-555 HVDFALGQAFA
+555 HVDFALGQAYA
-566 GYRASTLDNI
+566 AYRSSTLDNI
-576 NYPLTGSSLSAT
+576 NYPLSGSSLNAS

-594 KVRCGQAGIDGRG
+594 KATCGQAGADGRG
-607 TDRRT
+607 TDKHM

-617 DAHWRRYT
+617 DAHWRNYISLGRH
-625 PLSRRWVLGT
+625 WVLGT

-641 SGRKLPGGYEAS
+641 SNRPLPGSYEAS
-653 ISSAPAYSPTP
+653 VSSAPAYSPTP
-664 ASTNTFNPA
+664 ASTNTFTPA
-673 FRANSFVAATVVPV
+673 FRANSFLAATVVPV
-687 YKFNSSLSARLSA
+687 YKFNSSLSARFSA

-712 EGGSARFGKCLDSA
+712 DGGTARFGRCFDST
-726 EFFGELDLVY
+726 EFFGELNLVY

-749 SSDPGKFRFGI
+749 SSSPGKFHGGI
-760 SFGIYLPAPTF
+760 SFGIYLPAPSF

>member
-1 MQAKRASKCF
+1 MQAIRASRCLF
-11 LLSILLAVLPAP
+11 LSILLTVLPALLK
-23 ATTAQAHQSVGLVLS
+23 AQAHQSVGLVLS

-82 PAEMMA
+82 PAEMME
-88 LINSE
+88 LINSD

-98 SSGKNDPAFTYY
+98 SSGKTDPAFTYY
-110 FSKAAPSPQMFAM
+110 FSKGSPSPQMFAM
-123 SVGRR
+123 SVGGR
-128 DSAERSNT
+128 DSTARSKI

-163 RGDFDRLFVPFR
+163 GGNFDRLFVPFR
-175 CVASDVTEKRKKVMG
+175 CVASDVAQKRKKVMG
-190 SGDLGESVRASMS
+190 AGDLGESIRASMS

-223 YDNFPVDVM
+223 YDNFPVGVM

-240 ILGSDV
+240 IIGSDV
-246 SAPDKGPANSYFQQL
+246 SAPSDGPANSYFQQL

-271 EVPAEAGIRIRI
+271 DVPPEAGIKVRI

-309 MMDSIKARVHT
+309 MMDSIKTRIPT
-320 RADSTARSIRRAVF
+320 RADSTARRLRRAVF
-334 KSATPALRFDSVRVE
+334 KSGTPALRFDSVNVE
-349 GAGKRQNEYIRYLF
+349 GATKRQNEYIKYLF
-363 RPAKGTDTIGV
+363 HPAKGTDTIGI

-394 PRARLSEGSS
+394 PRAHVNNDSAG
-404 DLFTLDLKA
+404 LFTLDLKA
-413 KVKSDFDVGAG
+413 LVKSNFSVGAG

-443 LSFSSVSTDLEAW
+443 LSFSSVSTDIEAW

-461 MAGALSGRLYIASA
+461 MAGALTGRLDIASA

-488 RKYYENEELFFR
+488 RKYYEDEELFFR

-517 WSMAAGR
+517 WAMAAGR
-524 SGCIDIGL
+524 SGCVDIGL

-540 FYSAGHADGYREGRH
+540 FYSPGHQGGYREGRH
-555 HVDFALGQAFA
+555 HVDFALGQAYA
-566 GYRASTLDNI
+566 AYRSSTLDNI
-576 NYPLTGSSLSAT
+576 NYPLSGSSLNAS

-594 KVRCGQAGIDGRG
+594 KATCGQAGADGRG
-607 TDRRT
+607 TDKHM

-617 DAHWRRYT
+617 DAHWRNYISLGRH
-625 PLSRRWVLGT
+625 WVLGT

-641 SGRKLPGGYEAS
+641 SNRPLPGSYEAS
-653 ISSAPAYSPTP
+653 VSSAPAYSPTP

-673 FRANSFVAATVVPV
+673 FRANSFLAATVVPV
-687 YKFNSSLSARLSA
+687 YKFNSSLSARFSA

-712 EGGSARFGKCLDSA
+712 DGGTARFGRCFDST
-726 EFFGELDLVY
+726 EFFGELNLVY

-749 SSDPGKFRFGI
+749 SSSPGKFHGGI
-760 SFGIYLPAPTF
+760 SFGIYLPAPSF

>member
-1 MQAKRASKCF
+1 MQAMRASRCLF
-11 LLSILLAVLPAP
+11 LSILLSVLPALLK
-23 ATTAQAHQSVGLVLS
+23 AQAHQSVGLVLS

-82 PAEMMA
+82 PAEMME
-88 LINSE
+88 LINSD

-98 SSGKNDPAFTYY
+98 SAGKADPAFTYY
-110 FSKAAPSPQMFAM
+110 FSKGSPSPQMFAM
-123 SVGRR
+123 SVGGR
-128 DSAERSNT
+128 DSTARSKI

-163 RGDFDRLFVPFR
+163 GGNFDRLFVPFR
-175 CVASDVTEKRKKVMG
+175 CVASDVAQKRKKVMG
-190 SGDLGESVRASMS
+190 AGDLGESIRASMS

-223 YDNFPVDVM
+223 YDNFPVGVM

-240 ILGSDV
+240 IIGSDV
-246 SAPDKGPANSYFQQL
+246 SAPSDGPANSYFQQL

-271 EVPAEAGIRIRI
+271 EVPPEAGIKVRI

-309 MMDSIKARVHT
+309 MMDSIKTRIPT
-320 RADSTARSIRRAVF
+320 RADSTARRLRRAVF
-334 KSATPALRFDSVRVE
+334 KSGTPALRFDSVNVE
-349 GAGKRQNEYIRYLF
+349 GATKRQNEYIKYLF
-363 RPAKGTDTIGV
+363 HPAKGTDTIGI

-394 PRARLSEGSS
+394 PRAHVNNDSAG
-404 DLFTLDLKA
+404 LFTLDLKA
-413 KVKSDFDVGAG
+413 LVKSNFSVGAG

-443 LSFSSVSTDLEAW
+443 LSFSSVSTDIEAW

-461 MAGALSGRLYIASA
+461 MAGALTGRLDIAST

-488 RKYYENEELFFR
+488 RKYYEDEELFFR

-517 WSMAAGR
+517 WAMAAGR
-524 SGCIDIGL
+524 SGCVDIGL

-540 FYSAGHADGYREGRH
+540 FYSPGHQGGYREGRH
-555 HVDFALGQAFA
+555 HVDFALGQAYA
-566 GYRASTLDNI
+566 AYRSSTLDNI
-576 NYPLTGSSLSAT
+576 NYPLSGSSLNAS

-594 KVRCGQAGIDGRG
+594 KATCGQAGADGRG
-607 TDRRT
+607 TDKHM

-617 DAHWRRYT
+617 DAHWRNYISLGRH
-625 PLSRRWVLGT
+625 WMLGT

-641 SGRKLPGGYEAS
+641 SNRPLPGSYEAS
-653 ISSAPAYSPTP
+653 VSSAPAYSPTP

-673 FRANSFVAATVVPV
+673 FRANSFLAATVVPV
-687 YKFNSSLSARLSA
+687 YKFNSSLSARFSA

-712 EGGSARFGKCLDSA
+712 DGGTARFGRCFDST
-726 EFFGELDLVY
+726 EFFGELNLVY

-749 SSDPGKFRFGI
+749 SSSPGKFHGGI
-760 SFGIYLPAPTF
+760 SFGIYLPAPSF

>member
-1 MQAKRASKCF
+1 MQAMRASRCLF
-11 LLSILLAVLPAP
+11 LSILLSVLPALLK
-23 ATTAQAHQSVGLVLS
+23 AQAHQSVGLVLS

-82 PAEMMA
+82 PAEMME
-88 LINSE
+88 LINSD

-98 SSGKNDPAFTYY
+98 SAGKADPAFTYY
-110 FSKAAPSPQMFAM
+110 FSKGSPSPQMFAM
-123 SVGRR
+123 SVGGR
-128 DSAERSNT
+128 DSTARSKI

-163 RGDFDRLFVPFR
+163 GGNFDRLFVPFR
-175 CVASDVTEKRKKVMG
+175 CVASDVAQKRKKVMG
-190 SGDLGESVRASMS
+190 AGDLGESIRASMS

-223 YDNFPVDVM
+223 YDNFPVGVM

-240 ILGSDV
+240 IIGSDV
-246 SAPDKGPANSYFQQL
+246 SAPSDGPANSYFQQL

-271 EVPAEAGIRIRI
+271 EVPPETGIKVRI

-298 IYRAGYRRGIE
+298 IYRTGYRRGVE
-309 MMDSIKARVHT
+309 MMDSIKARIPT
-320 RADSTARSIRRAVF
+320 RADSTARRLRRAVF
-334 KSATPALRFDSVRVE
+334 KSGTPALRFDSVNVE
-349 GAGKRQNEYIRYLF
+349 GATKRQNEYIKYLF
-363 RPAKGTDTIGV
+363 HPAKGTDTIGI

-394 PRARLSEGSS
+394 PRAHVNNDSAG
-404 DLFTLDLKA
+404 LFTLDLKA
-413 KVKSDFDVGAG
+413 LVKSNFSVGAG

-443 LSFSSVSTDLEAW
+443 LSFSSVSTDIEAW

-461 MAGALSGRLYIASA
+461 MAGALTGRLDIASA

-488 RKYYENEELFFR
+488 RKYYEDEELFFR

-517 WSMAAGR
+517 WAMAAGR
-524 SGCIDIGL
+524 SGCVDIGL

-540 FYSAGHADGYREGRH
+540 FYSPGHEGGYREGRH
-555 HVDFALGQAFA
+555 HVDFALGQAYA
-566 GYRASTLDNI
+566 AYRSSTLDNI
-576 NYPLTGSSLSAT
+576 NYPLSGSSLNAS

-594 KVRCGQAGIDGRG
+594 KATCGQAGADGRG
-607 TDRRT
+607 TDKHM

-617 DAHWRRYT
+617 DAHWRNYISLGRH
-625 PLSRRWVLGT
+625 WVLGT

-641 SGRKLPGGYEAS
+641 SNRPLPGSYEAS
-653 ISSAPAYSPTP
+653 VSSAPAYSPTP
-664 ASTNTFNPA
+664 ASTNTFNPD
-673 FRANSFVAATVVPV
+673 FRANSFLAATVVPV
-687 YKFNSSLSARLSA
+687 YKFNSSLSARFSA

-712 EGGSARFGKCLDSA
+712 DGGTARFGRCFDST
-726 EFFGELDLVY
+726 EFFGELNLVY

-749 SSDPGKFRFGI
+749 SSSPGKFHGGI
-760 SFGIYLPAPTF
+760 SFGIYLPAPSF

>member
-1 MQAKRASKCF
+1 MQAIRASRCLF
-11 LLSILLAVLPAP
+11 LSILLSVLPALLK
-23 ATTAQAHQSVGLVLS
+23 AQAHQSVGLVLS

-82 PAEMMA
+82 PAEMME
-88 LINSE
+88 LINSD

-98 SSGKNDPAFTYY
+98 SSGKTDPAFTYY
-110 FSKAAPSPQMFAM
+110 FSKGSPSPQMFAM
-123 SVGRR
+123 SVGGR
-128 DSAERSNT
+128 DSTARSKI

-163 RGDFDRLFVPFR
+163 GGNFDRLFVPFR
-175 CVASDVTEKRKKVMG
+175 CVASDVAQKRKKVMG
-190 SGDLGESVRASMS
+190 AGDLGESIRASMS

-223 YDNFPVDVM
+223 YDNFPVGVM

-240 ILGSDV
+240 IIGSDV
-246 SAPDKGPANSYFQQL
+246 SAPSDGPANSYFQQL

-271 EVPAEAGIRIRI
+271 EVPPETGIKVRI

-298 IYRAGYRRGIE
+298 IYRAGYSRGIE
-309 MMDSIKARVHT
+309 MMDSIKARIPT
-320 RADSTARSIRRAVF
+320 RADSTARRLRRAVF
-334 KSATPALRFDSVRVE
+334 KSGTPALRFDSVNVE
-349 GAGKRQNEYIRYLF
+349 GATKRQNEYIKYLF
-363 RPAKGTDTIGV
+363 HPAKGTDTIGI

-394 PRARLSEGSS
+394 PRAHVNNDSAG
-404 DLFTLDLKA
+404 LFTLDLKA
-413 KVKSDFDVGAG
+413 LVKSNFSVGAG

-443 LSFSSVSTDLEAW
+443 LSFSSVSTDIEAW

-461 MAGALSGRLYIASA
+461 MAGALTGRLDIASA

-488 RKYYENEELFFR
+488 RKYYEDEELFFR

-517 WSMAAGR
+517 WAMAAGR
-524 SGCIDIGL
+524 RGCVDIGL

-540 FYSAGHADGYREGRH
+540 FYSPGHEGGYREGRH
-555 HVDFALGQAFA
+555 HVDFALGQAYA
-566 GYRASTLDNI
+566 AYRSSTLDNI
-576 NYPLTGSSLSAT
+576 NYPLSGSSLNAS

-594 KVRCGQAGIDGRG
+594 KATCGQAGADGRG
-607 TDRRT
+607 TDKHM

-617 DAHWRRYT
+617 DAHWRNYISLGRH
-625 PLSRRWVLGT
+625 WVLGT

-641 SGRKLPGGYEAS
+641 SNRPLPGSYEAS
-653 ISSAPAYSPTP
+653 VSSAPAYSPTP

-673 FRANSFVAATVVPV
+673 LRANSFLAATVVPV
-687 YKFNSSLSARLSA
+687 YKFNSSLSARFSA

-712 EGGSARFGKCLDSA
+712 DGGTARFGRCFDST
-726 EFFGELDLVY
+726 EFFGELNLVY

-749 SSDPGKFRFGI
+749 SSSPGKFHGGI
-760 SFGIYLPAPTF
+760 SFGIYLPAPSF

>member
-1 MQAKRASKCF
+1 MQAMRASRCLF
-11 LLSILLAVLPAP
+11 LSILLSVLPALLK
-23 ATTAQAHQSVGLVLS
+23 AQAHQSVGLVLS

-82 PAEMMA
+82 PAEMME
-88 LINSE
+88 LINSD

-98 SSGKNDPAFTYY
+98 SAGKADPAFTYY
-110 FSKAAPSPQMFAM
+110 FSKGSPSPQMFAM
-123 SVGRR
+123 SVGGR
-128 DSAERSNT
+128 DSTARSKI

-163 RGDFDRLFVPFR
+163 GGNFDRLFVPFR
-175 CVASDVTEKRKKVMG
+175 CVASDVAQKRKKVMG
-190 SGDLGESVRASMS
+190 AGDLGESIRASMS

-223 YDNFPVDVM
+223 YDNFPVGVM

-240 ILGSDV
+240 IIGSDV
-246 SAPDKGPANSYFQQL
+246 SAPSDGPANSYFQQL

-271 EVPAEAGIRIRI
+271 EVPPETGIKVRI

-298 IYRAGYRRGIE
+298 IYRTGYRRGVE
-309 MMDSIKARVHT
+309 MMDSIKARIPT
-320 RADSTARSIRRAVF
+320 RADSTARRLRRAVF
-334 KSATPALRFDSVRVE
+334 KSGTPALRFDSVNVE
-349 GAGKRQNEYIRYLF
+349 GATKRQNEYIKYLF
-363 RPAKGTDTIGV
+363 HPAKGTDTIGI

-394 PRARLSEGSS
+394 PRAHVNNDSAG
-404 DLFTLDLKA
+404 LFTLDLKA
-413 KVKSDFDVGAG
+413 LVKSNFSVGAG

-443 LSFSSVSTDLEAW
+443 LSFSSVSTDIEAW

-461 MAGALSGRLYIASA
+461 MAGALTGRLDIAST

-488 RKYYENEELFFR
+488 RKYYEDEELFFR

-517 WSMAAGR
+517 WAMAAGR
-524 SGCIDIGL
+524 SGCVDIGL

-540 FYSAGHADGYREGRH
+540 FYSPGHEGGYREGRH
-555 HVDFALGQAFA
+555 HVDFALGQAYA
-566 GYRASTLDNI
+566 AYRSSTLDNI
-576 NYPLTGSSLSAT
+576 NYPLSGSSLNAS

-594 KVRCGQAGIDGRG
+594 KATCGQAGADGRG
-607 TDRRT
+607 TDKHM

-617 DAHWRRYT
+617 DAHWRNYISLGRH
-625 PLSRRWVLGT
+625 WVLGT

-641 SGRKLPGGYEAS
+641 SNRPLPGSYEAS
-653 ISSAPAYSPTP
+653 VSSAPAYSPTP

-673 FRANSFVAATVVPV
+673 FRANSFLAATVVPV
-687 YKFNSSLSARLSA
+687 YKFNSSLSARFSA

-712 EGGSARFGKCLDSA
+712 DGGTARFGRCFDST
-726 EFFGELDLVY
+726 EFFGELNLVY

-749 SSDPGKFRFGI
+749 SSSPGKFHGGI
-760 SFGIYLPAPTF
+760 SFGIYLPAPSF

>member
-1 MQAKRASKCF
+1 MQAIRASRCLF
-11 LLSILLAVLPAP
+11 LSILLTVLPALLK
-23 ATTAQAHQSVGLVLS
+23 AQAHQSVGLVLS

-82 PAEMMA
+82 PAEMME
-88 LINSE
+88 LINSD

-98 SSGKNDPAFTYY
+98 SSGKTDPAFTYY
-110 FSKAAPSPQMFAM
+110 FTKGSPSPQMFAM
-123 SVGRR
+123 SVGGR
-128 DSAERSNT
+128 DSTARSKI

-163 RGDFDRLFVPFR
+163 GGNFDRLFVPFR
-175 CVASDVTEKRKKVMG
+175 CVASDVAQKRKKVMG
-190 SGDLGESVRASMS
+190 AGDLGESIRASMS

-223 YDNFPVDVM
+223 YDNFPVGVM

-240 ILGSDV
+240 IIGSDV
-246 SAPDKGPANSYFQQL
+246 SAPSDGPANSYFQQL

-271 EVPAEAGIRIRI
+271 DVPPEAGIKVRI

-309 MMDSIKARVHT
+309 MMDSIKTRIPT
-320 RADSTARSIRRAVF
+320 RADSTARRLRRAVF
-334 KSATPALRFDSVRVE
+334 KSGTPALRFDSVNVE
-349 GAGKRQNEYIRYLF
+349 GATKRQNEYIKYLF
-363 RPAKGTDTIGV
+363 HPAKGTDTIGI

-394 PRARLSEGSS
+394 PRAHVNNDSAG
-404 DLFTLDLKA
+404 LFTLDLKA
-413 KVKSDFDVGAG
+413 LVKSNFSVGAG

-443 LSFSSVSTDLEAW
+443 LSFSSVSTDIEAW

-461 MAGALSGRLYIASA
+461 MAGALTGRLDIASA

-488 RKYYENEELFFR
+488 RKYYEDEELFFR

-517 WSMAAGR
+517 WAMAAGR
-524 SGCIDIGL
+524 RGCVDIGL

-540 FYSAGHADGYREGRH
+540 FYSPGHEGGYREGRH
-555 HVDFALGQAFA
+555 HVDFALGQAYSA
-566 GYRASTLDNI
+566 YRSSTLDNI
-576 NYPLTGSSLSAT
+576 NYPLSGSSLNAS

-594 KVRCGQAGIDGRG
+594 KATCGQAGADGRG
-607 TDRRT
+607 TDKHM

-617 DAHWRRYT
+617 DAHWRNYISLGRH
-625 PLSRRWVLGT
+625 WVLGT

-641 SGRKLPGGYEAS
+641 SNRPLPGSYEAS
-653 ISSAPAYSPTP
+653 VSSAPAYSPTP

-673 FRANSFVAATVVPV
+673 LRANSFLAATVVPV
-687 YKFNSSLSARLSA
+687 YKFNSSLSARFSA

-712 EGGSARFGKCLDSA
+712 DGGTARFGRCFDST
-726 EFFGELDLVY
+726 EFFGELNLVY
-736 ALPFGNI
+736 ALPLSLI
-743 AGYCNY
+743 H
-749 SSDPGKFRFGI
+749 I
-760 SFGIYLPAPTF
+760 
-771 L
+771 

>member
-1 MQAKRASKCF
+1 MQAMRASRCLF
-11 LLSILLAVLPAP
+11 LSILLTVLPALLK
-23 ATTAQAHQSVGLVLS
+23 AQAHQSVGLVLS

-82 PAEMMA
+82 PAEMME
-88 LINSE
+88 LINSD

-98 SSGKNDPAFTYY
+98 SSGKADPAFTYY
-110 FSKAAPSPQMFAM
+110 FSKGSPSPQMFAM
-123 SVGRR
+123 SVGGR
-128 DSAERSNT
+128 DSTARSKI

-163 RGDFDRLFVPFR
+163 GGNFDRLFVPFR
-175 CVASDVTEKRKKVMG
+175 CVASDVAQKRKKVMG
-190 SGDLGESVRASMS
+190 SGDLGESIRASMS

-223 YDNFPVDVM
+223 YDNFPVGVM

-240 ILGSDV
+240 IIGSDV
-246 SAPDKGPANSYFQQL
+246 SAPSDGPANSYFQQL

-271 EVPAEAGIRIRI
+271 EVPPEAGIKVRI

-309 MMDSIKARVHT
+309 MMDSIKTRIPT
-320 RADSTARSIRRAVF
+320 RADSTARRLRRAVF
-334 KSATPALRFDSVRVE
+334 KSGTPALRFDSVNVE
-349 GAGKRQNEYIRYLF
+349 GATKRQNEYIKYLF
-363 RPAKGTDTIGV
+363 HPAKGTDTIGI

-394 PRARLSEGSS
+394 PRAHVNNDSAG
-404 DLFTLDLKA
+404 LFTLDLKA
-413 KVKSDFDVGAG
+413 LVKSNFSVGAG

-443 LSFSSVSTDLEAW
+443 LSFSSVSTDIEAW

-461 MAGALSGRLYIASA
+461 MAGALTGRLDIASA

-488 RKYYENEELFFR
+488 RKYYEDEELFFR

-517 WSMAAGR
+517 WAMAAGR
-524 SGCIDIGL
+524 SGCVDIGL

-540 FYSAGHADGYREGRH
+540 FYSPGHEGGYREGRH
-555 HVDFALGQAFA
+555 HVDFALGQAYA
-566 GYRASTLDNI
+566 AYRSSTLDNI
-576 NYPLTGSSLSAT
+576 NYPLSGSSLNAS

-594 KVRCGQAGIDGRG
+594 KATCGQAGADGRG
-607 TDRRT
+607 TDKHM

-617 DAHWRRYT
+617 DAHWRNYISLGRH
-625 PLSRRWVLGT
+625 WVLGT

-641 SGRKLPGGYEAS
+641 SNRPLPGSYEAS
-653 ISSAPAYSPTP
+653 VSSAPAYSPTP

-673 FRANSFVAATVVPV
+673 FRANSFLAATVVPV
-687 YKFNSSLSARLSA
+687 YKFNSSLSARFSA

-712 EGGSARFGKCLDSA
+712 DGGTARFGRCFDST
-726 EFFGELDLVY
+726 EFFGELNLVY

-749 SSDPGKFRFGI
+749 SSSPGKFHGGI
-760 SFGIYLPAPTF
+760 SFGIYLPAPSF

>member
-1 MQAKRASKCF
+1 MQAIRASRCLF
-11 LLSILLAVLPAP
+11 LSILLSVLPALLK
-23 ATTAQAHQSVGLVLS
+23 AQAHQSVGLVLS

-82 PAEMMA
+82 PAEMME
-88 LINSE
+88 LINSD

-98 SSGKNDPAFTYY
+98 SSGKADPAFTYY
-110 FSKAAPSPQMFAM
+110 FSKGSPSPQMFAM
-123 SVGRR
+123 SVGGR
-128 DSAERSNT
+128 DSTARSKI

-163 RGDFDRLFVPFR
+163 DGNFDRLFVPFR
-175 CVASDVTEKRKKVMG
+175 CVASDVAQKRKKVMG
-190 SGDLGESVRASMS
+190 AGDLGESIRASMS

-223 YDNFPVDVM
+223 YDNFPVGVM

-240 ILGSDV
+240 IIGSDV
-246 SAPDKGPANSYFQQL
+246 SAPSDGPANSYFQQL

-271 EVPAEAGIRIRI
+271 EVPPETGIKVRI

-298 IYRAGYRRGIE
+298 IYRAGYSRGIE
-309 MMDSIKARVHT
+309 MMDSIKARIPT
-320 RADSTARSIRRAVF
+320 RADSTARRLRRAVF
-334 KSATPALRFDSVRVE
+334 KSGTPALRFDSVNVE
-349 GAGKRQNEYIRYLF
+349 GATKRQNEYIKYLF
-363 RPAKGTDTIGV
+363 HPAKGTDTIGI

-394 PRARLSEGSS
+394 PRAHVNNDSAG
-404 DLFTLDLKA
+404 LFTLDLKA
-413 KVKSDFDVGAG
+413 LVKSNFSVGAG

-443 LSFSSVSTDLEAW
+443 LSFSSVSTDIEAW

-461 MAGALSGRLYIASA
+461 MAGALTGRLDIASA

-488 RKYYENEELFFR
+488 RKYYEDEELFFR

-517 WSMAAGR
+517 WAMAAGR
-524 SGCIDIGL
+524 SGCVDIGL

-540 FYSAGHADGYREGRH
+540 FYSPGHEGGYREGRH
-555 HVDFALGQAFA
+555 HVDFALGQAYA
-566 GYRASTLDNI
+566 AYRSSTLDNI
-576 NYPLTGSSLSAT
+576 NYPLSGSSLNAS

-594 KVRCGQAGIDGRG
+594 KATCGQAGADGRG
-607 TDRRT
+607 TDKHM

-617 DAHWRRYT
+617 DAHWRNYISLGRH
-625 PLSRRWVLGT
+625 WVLGT

-641 SGRKLPGGYEAS
+641 SNRPLPGSYEAS
-653 ISSAPAYSPTP
+653 VSSAPAYSPTP

-673 FRANSFVAATVVPV
+673 FRANSFLAATVVPV
-687 YKFNSSLSARLSA
+687 YKFNSSLSARFSA

-712 EGGSARFGKCLDSA
+712 DGGTARFGRCFDST
-726 EFFGELDLVY
+726 EFFGELNLVY

-749 SSDPGKFRFGI
+749 SSSPGKFHGGI
-760 SFGIYLPAPTF
+760 SFGIYLPAPSF

>member
-1 MQAKRASKCF
+1 MQAMRASRCLF
-11 LLSILLAVLPAP
+11 LSILLSVLPALLK
-23 ATTAQAHQSVGLVLS
+23 AQAHQSVGLVLS

-82 PAEMMA
+82 PAEMME
-88 LINSE
+88 LINSD

-98 SSGKNDPAFTYY
+98 SSGKADPAFTYY
-110 FSKAAPSPQMFAM
+110 FSKGSPSPQMFAM
-123 SVGRR
+123 SVGGR
-128 DSAERSNT
+128 DSTARSKI

-163 RGDFDRLFVPFR
+163 GGNFDRLFVPFR
-175 CVASDVTEKRKKVMG
+175 CVASDVAQKRKKVMG
-190 SGDLGESVRASMS
+190 SGDLGESIRASMS

-223 YDNFPVDVM
+223 YDNFPVGVM

-240 ILGSDV
+240 IIGSDV
-246 SAPDKGPANSYFQQL
+246 SAPSDGPANSYFQQL

-271 EVPAEAGIRIRI
+271 EVPPETGIKVRI

-309 MMDSIKARVHT
+309 MMDSIKTRIPT
-320 RADSTARSIRRAVF
+320 RADSTARRLRRAVF
-334 KSATPALRFDSVRVE
+334 KSGTPALRFDSVNVE
-349 GAGKRQNEYIRYLF
+349 GATKRQNEYIKYLF
-363 RPAKGTDTIGV
+363 HPAKGTDTIGI

-394 PRARLSEGSS
+394 PRAHVNNDSAG
-404 DLFTLDLKA
+404 LFTLDLKA
-413 KVKSDFDVGAG
+413 LVKSNFSVGAG

-443 LSFSSVSTDLEAW
+443 LSFSSVSTDIEAW

-461 MAGALSGRLYIASA
+461 MAGALTGRLDIASA

-488 RKYYENEELFFR
+488 RKYYEDEELFFR

-517 WSMAAGR
+517 WAMAAGR
-524 SGCIDIGL
+524 RGCVDIGL

-540 FYSAGHADGYREGRH
+540 FYSPGHEGGYREGRH
-555 HVDFALGQAFA
+555 HVDFALGQAYA
-566 GYRASTLDNI
+566 AYRSSTLDNI
-576 NYPLTGSSLSAT
+576 NYPLSGSSLNAS

-594 KVRCGQAGIDGRG
+594 KATCGQAGADGRG
-607 TDRRT
+607 TDKHM

-617 DAHWRRYT
+617 DAHWRNYISLGRH
-625 PLSRRWVLGT
+625 WVLGT

-641 SGRKLPGGYEAS
+641 SNRPLPGSYEAS
-653 ISSAPAYSPTP
+653 VSSAPAYSPTP

-673 FRANSFVAATVVPV
+673 FRANSFLAATVVPV
-687 YKFNSSLSARLSA
+687 YKFNSSLSARFSA

-712 EGGSARFGKCLDSA
+712 DGGTARFGRCFDST
-726 EFFGELDLVY
+726 EFFGELNLVY

-749 SSDPGKFRFGI
+749 SSSPGKFHGGI
-760 SFGIYLPAPTF
+760 SFGIYLPAPSF

>member
-1 MQAKRASKCF
+1 MQAIRASRCLF
-11 LLSILLAVLPAP
+11 LSILLSVLPALLK
-23 ATTAQAHQSVGLVLS
+23 AQAHQSVGLVLS

-82 PAEMMA
+82 PAEMME
-88 LINSE
+88 LINSD

-98 SSGKNDPAFTYY
+98 SSGKADPAFTYY
-110 FSKAAPSPQMFAM
+110 FSKGSPSPQMFAM
-123 SVGRR
+123 SVGGR
-128 DSAERSNT
+128 DSTARSKI

-156 SAYGAQC
+156 SAYGALC
-163 RGDFDRLFVPFR
+163 DGNFDRLFVPFR
-175 CVASDVTEKRKKVMG
+175 CVASDVAQKRKKVMG
-190 SGDLGESVRASMS
+190 AGDLGESIRASMS

-223 YDNFPVDVM
+223 YDNFPVGVM

-240 ILGSDV
+240 IIGSDV
-246 SAPDKGPANSYFQQL
+246 SAPSDGPANSYFQQL

-271 EVPAEAGIRIRI
+271 EVPPEAGIKVRI

-309 MMDSIKARVHT
+309 MMDSIKTRIPT
-320 RADSTARSIRRAVF
+320 RADSTARRLRRAVF
-334 KSATPALRFDSVRVE
+334 KSGTPALRFDSVNVE
-349 GAGKRQNEYIRYLF
+349 GATKRQNEYIKYLF
-363 RPAKGTDTIGV
+363 HPAKGTDTIGI

-394 PRARLSEGSS
+394 PRAHVNNDSAG
-404 DLFTLDLKA
+404 LFTLDLKA
-413 KVKSDFDVGAG
+413 LVKSNFSVGAG

-443 LSFSSVSTDLEAW
+443 LSFSSVSTDIEAW

-461 MAGALSGRLYIASA
+461 MAGALTGRLDIAST

-488 RKYYENEELFFR
+488 RKYYEDEELFFR

-517 WSMAAGR
+517 WAMAAGR
-524 SGCIDIGL
+524 SGCVDIGL

-540 FYSAGHADGYREGRH
+540 FYSPGHQGGYREGRH
-555 HVDFALGQAFA
+555 HVDFALGQAYA
-566 GYRASTLDNI
+566 AYRSSTLDNI
-576 NYPLTGSSLSAT
+576 NYPLSGSSLNAS

-594 KVRCGQAGIDGRG
+594 KATCGQAGADGRG
-607 TDRRT
+607 TDKHM

-617 DAHWRRYT
+617 DAHWRNYISLGRH
-625 PLSRRWVLGT
+625 WVLGT

-641 SGRKLPGGYEAS
+641 SNRPLPGSYEAS
-653 ISSAPAYSPTP
+653 VSSAPAYSPTP

-673 FRANSFVAATVVPV
+673 FRANSFLAATVVPV
-687 YKFNSSLSARLSA
+687 YKFNSSLSARFSA

-712 EGGSARFGKCLDSA
+712 DGGTARFGRCFDST
-726 EFFGELDLVY
+726 EFFGKLNLVY

-749 SSDPGKFRFGI
+749 SSSPGKFHGGI
-760 SFGIYLPAPTF
+760 SFGIYLPAPSF

>member
-1 MQAKRASKCF
+1 MQAIRASRCLF
-11 LLSILLAVLPAP
+11 LSILLTVLPALLK
-23 ATTAQAHQSVGLVLS
+23 AQAHQSVGLVLS

-82 PAEMMA
+82 PAEMME
-88 LINSE
+88 LINSD

-98 SSGKNDPAFTYY
+98 SSGKTDPEFTYY
-110 FSKAAPSPQMFAM
+110 FTKGSPSPQMFAM
-123 SVGRR
+123 SVGGR
-128 DSAERSNT
+128 DSTARSKI

-163 RGDFDRLFVPFR
+163 GGNFDRLFVPFR
-175 CVASDVTEKRKKVMG
+175 CVASDVAQKRKKVMG
-190 SGDLGESVRASMS
+190 AGDLGESIRASMS

-223 YDNFPVDVM
+223 YDNFPVGVM

-240 ILGSDV
+240 IIGSDV
-246 SAPDKGPANSYFQQL
+246 SAPSDGPANSYFQQL

-271 EVPAEAGIRIRI
+271 DVPPETGIKVRI

-298 IYRAGYRRGIE
+298 IYRAGYSRGIE
-309 MMDSIKARVHT
+309 MMDSIKARIPT
-320 RADSTARSIRRAVF
+320 RADSTARRLRRAVF
-334 KSATPALRFDSVRVE
+334 KSGTPALRFDSVNVE
-349 GAGKRQNEYIRYLF
+349 GATKRQNEYIKYLF
-363 RPAKGTDTIGV
+363 HPAKGTDTIGI

-394 PRARLSEGSS
+394 PRAHVNNDSAG
-404 DLFTLDLKA
+404 LFTLDLKA
-413 KVKSDFDVGAG
+413 LVKSNFSVGAG

-443 LSFSSVSTDLEAW
+443 LSFSSVSTDIEAW

-461 MAGALSGRLYIASA
+461 MAGALTGRLDIASA

-488 RKYYENEELFFR
+488 RKYYEDEELFFR

-517 WSMAAGR
+517 WAMAAGR
-524 SGCIDIGL
+524 RGCVDIGL

-540 FYSAGHADGYREGRH
+540 FYSPGHEGGYREGRH
-555 HVDFALGQAFA
+555 HVDFALGQAYA
-566 GYRASTLDNI
+566 AYRSSTLDNI
-576 NYPLTGSSLSAT
+576 NYPLSGSSLNAS

-594 KVRCGQAGIDGRG
+594 KATCGQAGADGRG
-607 TDRRT
+607 TDKHM

-617 DAHWRRYT
+617 DAHWRNYISLGRH
-625 PLSRRWVLGT
+625 WVLGT

-641 SGRKLPGGYEAS
+641 SNRPLPGSYEAS
-653 ISSAPAYSPTP
+653 VSSAPAYSPTP

-673 FRANSFVAATVVPV
+673 FRANSFLAATVVPV
-687 YKFNSSLSARLSA
+687 YKFNSSLSARFSA

-712 EGGSARFGKCLDSA
+712 DGGTARFGRCFDST
-726 EFFGELDLVY
+726 EFFGELNLVY

-749 SSDPGKFRFGI
+749 SSSPGKFHGGI
-760 SFGIYLPAPTF
+760 SFGIYLPAPSF

>member
-1 MQAKRASKCF
+1 MQAMRASRCLF
-11 LLSILLAVLPAP
+11 LSILLSVLPALLK
-23 ATTAQAHQSVGLVLS
+23 AQAHQSVGLVLS

-82 PAEMMA
+82 PAEMME
-88 LINSE
+88 LINSD

-98 SSGKNDPAFTYY
+98 SAGKADPAFTYY
-110 FSKAAPSPQMFAM
+110 FSKGSPSPQMFAM
-123 SVGRR
+123 SVGGR
-128 DSAERSNT
+128 DSTARSKI

-163 RGDFDRLFVPFR
+163 GGNFDRLFVPFR
-175 CVASDVTEKRKKVMG
+175 CVASDVAQKRKKVMG
-190 SGDLGESVRASMS
+190 AGDLGESIRASMS

-223 YDNFPVDVM
+223 YDNFPVGVM

-240 ILGSDV
+240 IIGSDV
-246 SAPDKGPANSYFQQL
+246 SAPSDGPANSYFQQL

-271 EVPAEAGIRIRI
+271 EVPPETGIKVRI

-309 MMDSIKARVHT
+309 MMDSIKARIPT
-320 RADSTARSIRRAVF
+320 RADSTARRLRRAVF
-334 KSATPALRFDSVRVE
+334 KSGTPALRFDSVNVE
-349 GAGKRQNEYIRYLF
+349 GATKRQNEYIKYLF
-363 RPAKGTDTIGV
+363 HPAKGTDTIGI

-394 PRARLSEGSS
+394 PRAHVNNDSAG
-404 DLFTLDLKA
+404 LFTLDLKA
-413 KVKSDFDVGAG
+413 LVKSNFSVGAG

-443 LSFSSVSTDLEAW
+443 LSFSSVSTDIEAW

-461 MAGALSGRLYIASA
+461 MAGALTGRLDIASA

-488 RKYYENEELFFR
+488 RKYYEDEELFFR

-517 WSMAAGR
+517 WAMAAGR
-524 SGCIDIGL
+524 RGCVDIGL

-540 FYSAGHADGYREGRH
+540 FYSPGHEGGYREGRH
-555 HVDFALGQAFA
+555 HVDFALGQAYA
-566 GYRASTLDNI
+566 AYRSSTLDNI
-576 NYPLTGSSLSAT
+576 NYPLSGSSLNAS

-594 KVRCGQAGIDGRG
+594 KATCGQAGADGRG
-607 TDRRT
+607 TDKHM

-617 DAHWRRYT
+617 DAHWRNYISLGRH
-625 PLSRRWVLGT
+625 WVLGT

-641 SGRKLPGGYEAS
+641 SNRPLPGSYEAS
-653 ISSAPAYSPTP
+653 VSSAPAYSPTP

-673 FRANSFVAATVVPV
+673 LRANSFLAATVVPV
-687 YKFNSSLSARLSA
+687 YKFNSSLSARFSA

-712 EGGSARFGKCLDSA
+712 DGGTARFGRCFDST
-726 EFFGELDLVY
+726 EFFGELNLVY

-749 SSDPGKFRFGI
+749 SSSPGKFHGGI
-760 SFGIYLPAPTF
+760 SFGIYLPAPSF

>member
-1 MQAKRASKCF
+1 MQAIRASRCLF
-11 LLSILLAVLPAP
+11 LSILLTVLPALLK
-23 ATTAQAHQSVGLVLS
+23 AQAHQSVGLVLS

-82 PAEMMA
+82 PAEMME
-88 LINSE
+88 LINSD

-98 SSGKNDPAFTYY
+98 SSGKTDPAFTYY
-110 FSKAAPSPQMFAM
+110 FTKGSPSPQMFAM
-123 SVGRR
+123 SVGGR
-128 DSAERSNT
+128 DSTARSKI

-163 RGDFDRLFVPFR
+163 GGNFDRLFVPFR
-175 CVASDVTEKRKKVMG
+175 CVASDVAQKRKKVMG
-190 SGDLGESVRASMS
+190 AGDLGESIRASMS

-223 YDNFPVDVM
+223 YDNFPVGVM

-240 ILGSDV
+240 IIGSDV
-246 SAPDKGPANSYFQQL
+246 SAPSDGPANSYFQQL

-271 EVPAEAGIRIRI
+271 DVPPEAGIKVRI

-309 MMDSIKARVHT
+309 MMDSIKTRIPT
-320 RADSTARSIRRAVF
+320 RADSTARRLRRAVF
-334 KSATPALRFDSVRVE
+334 KSGTPALRFDSVNVE
-349 GAGKRQNEYIRYLF
+349 GATKRQNEYIKYLF
-363 RPAKGTDTIGV
+363 HPAKGTDTIGI

-394 PRARLSEGSS
+394 PRAHVNNDSAG
-404 DLFTLDLKA
+404 LFTLDLKA
-413 KVKSDFDVGAG
+413 LVKSNFSVGAG

-443 LSFSSVSTDLEAW
+443 LSFSSVSTDIEAW

-461 MAGALSGRLYIASA
+461 MAGALTGRLDIASA

-488 RKYYENEELFFR
+488 RKYYEDEELFFR

-517 WSMAAGR
+517 WAMAAGR
-524 SGCIDIGL
+524 RGCVDIGL

-540 FYSAGHADGYREGRH
+540 FYSPGHEGGYREGRH
-555 HVDFALGQAFA
+555 HVDFALGQAYSA
-566 GYRASTLDNI
+566 YRSSTLDNI
-576 NYPLTGSSLSAT
+576 NYPLSGSSLNAS

-594 KVRCGQAGIDGRG
+594 KATCGQAGADGRG
-607 TDRRT
+607 TDKHM

-617 DAHWRRYT
+617 DAHWRNYISLGRH
-625 PLSRRWVLGT
+625 WVLGT

-641 SGRKLPGGYEAS
+641 SNRPLPGSYEAS
-653 ISSAPAYSPTP
+653 VSSAPAYSPTP

-673 FRANSFVAATVVPV
+673 LRANSFLAATVVPV
-687 YKFNSSLSARLSA
+687 YKFNSSLSARFSA

-712 EGGSARFGKCLDSA
+712 DGGTARFGRCFDST
-726 EFFGELDLVY
+726 EFFGELNLVY

-749 SSDPGKFRFGI
+749 SSSPGKFHGGI
-760 SFGIYLPAPTF
+760 SFGIYLPAPSF

>member
-1 MQAKRASKCF
+1 MQAIRASRCLF
-11 LLSILLAVLPAP
+11 LSILLSVLPALLK
-23 ATTAQAHQSVGLVLS
+23 AQAHQSVGLVLS

-82 PAEMMA
+82 PAEMME
-88 LINSE
+88 LINSD

-98 SSGKNDPAFTYY
+98 SAGKADPAFTYY
-110 FSKAAPSPQMFAM
+110 FSKGSPSPQMFAM
-123 SVGRR
+123 SVGGR
-128 DSAERSNT
+128 DSTARSKI

-163 RGDFDRLFVPFR
+163 GGNFDRLFVPFR
-175 CVASDVTEKRKKVMG
+175 CVASDVAQKRKKVMG
-190 SGDLGESVRASMS
+190 AGDLGESIRASMS

-223 YDNFPVDVM
+223 YDNFPVGVM

-240 ILGSDV
+240 IIGSDV
-246 SAPDKGPANSYFQQL
+246 SAPSDGPANSYFQQL

-271 EVPAEAGIRIRI
+271 EVPPETGIKVRI

-298 IYRAGYRRGIE
+298 IYRTGYRRGVE
-309 MMDSIKARVHT
+309 MMDSIKARIPT
-320 RADSTARSIRRAVF
+320 RADSTARRLRRAVF
-334 KSATPALRFDSVRVE
+334 KSGTPALRFDSVNVE
-349 GAGKRQNEYIRYLF
+349 GATKRQNEYIKYLF
-363 RPAKGTDTIGV
+363 HPAKGTDTIGI

-394 PRARLSEGSS
+394 PRAHVNNDSAG
-404 DLFTLDLKA
+404 LFTLDLKA
-413 KVKSDFDVGAG
+413 LVKSNFSVGAG

-443 LSFSSVSTDLEAW
+443 LSFSSVSTDIEAW

-461 MAGALSGRLYIASA
+461 MAGALTGRLDIASA

-488 RKYYENEELFFR
+488 RKYYEDEELFFR

-517 WSMAAGR
+517 WAMAAGR
-524 SGCIDIGL
+524 SGCVDIGL

-540 FYSAGHADGYREGRH
+540 FYSPGHEGGYREGRH
-555 HVDFALGQAFA
+555 HVDFALGQAYA
-566 GYRASTLDNI
+566 AYRSSTLDNI
-576 NYPLTGSSLSAT
+576 NYPLSGSSLNAS

-594 KVRCGQAGIDGRG
+594 KATCGQAGADGRG
-607 TDRRT
+607 TDKHM

-617 DAHWRRYT
+617 DAHWRNYISLGRH
-625 PLSRRWVLGT
+625 WVLGT

-641 SGRKLPGGYEAS
+641 SNRPLPGSYEAS
-653 ISSAPAYSPTP
+653 VSSAPAYSPTP

-673 FRANSFVAATVVPV
+673 FRANSFLAATVVPV
-687 YKFNSSLSARLSA
+687 YKFNSSLSARFSA

-712 EGGSARFGKCLDSA
+712 DGGTARFGRCFDST
-726 EFFGELDLVY
+726 EFFGELNLVY

-749 SSDPGKFRFGI
+749 SSSPGKFHGGI
-760 SFGIYLPAPTF
+760 SFGIYLPAPSF

>member
-1 MQAKRASKCF
+1 MQAMRASRCLF
-11 LLSILLAVLPAP
+11 LSILLSVLPALLK
-23 ATTAQAHQSVGLVLS
+23 AQAHQSVGLVLS

-82 PAEMMA
+82 PAEMME
-88 LINSE
+88 LINSD

-98 SSGKNDPAFTYY
+98 SSGKADPAFTYY
-110 FSKAAPSPQMFAM
+110 FSKGSPSPQMFAM
-123 SVGRR
+123 SVGGR
-128 DSAERSNT
+128 DSTARSKI

-163 RGDFDRLFVPFR
+163 GGNFDRLFVPFR
-175 CVASDVTEKRKKVMG
+175 CVASDVAQKRKKVMG
-190 SGDLGESVRASMS
+190 AGDLGESIRASMS

-223 YDNFPVDVM
+223 YDNFPVGVM

-240 ILGSDV
+240 IIGSDV
-246 SAPDKGPANSYFQQL
+246 SAPSDGPANSYFQQL

-271 EVPAEAGIRIRI
+271 EVPPETGIKVRI

-309 MMDSIKARVHT
+309 MMDSIKTRIPT
-320 RADSTARSIRRAVF
+320 RADSTARRLRRAVF
-334 KSATPALRFDSVRVE
+334 KSGTPALRFDSVNVE
-349 GAGKRQNEYIRYLF
+349 GATKRQNEYIKYLF
-363 RPAKGTDTIGV
+363 HPAKGTDTIGI

-394 PRARLSEGSS
+394 PRAHVNNDSAG
-404 DLFTLDLKA
+404 LFTLDLKA
-413 KVKSDFDVGAG
+413 LVKSNFSVGAG

-443 LSFSSVSTDLEAW
+443 LSFSSVSTDIEAW

-461 MAGALSGRLYIASA
+461 MAGALTGRLDIAST
-475 LPSALVLNAVASR
+475 LPSALVLKAVASR
-488 RKYYENEELFFR
+488 RKYYEDEELFFR

-517 WSMAAGR
+517 WAMAAGR
-524 SGCIDIGL
+524 SGCVDIGL

-540 FYSAGHADGYREGRH
+540 FYSPGHQGGYREGRH
-555 HVDFALGQAFA
+555 HVDFALGQAYA
-566 GYRASTLDNI
+566 AYRSSTLDNI
-576 NYPLTGSSLSAT
+576 NYPLSGSSLNAS

-594 KVRCGQAGIDGRG
+594 KATCGQAGADGRG
-607 TDRRT
+607 TDKHM

-617 DAHWRRYT
+617 DAHWRNYISLGRH
-625 PLSRRWVLGT
+625 WVLGT

-641 SGRKLPGGYEAS
+641 SNRPLPGSYEAS
-653 ISSAPAYSPTP
+653 VSSAPAYSPTP

-673 FRANSFVAATVVPV
+673 FRANSFLAATVVPV
-687 YKFNSSLSARLSA
+687 YKFNSSLSARFSA

-712 EGGSARFGKCLDSA
+712 DGGTARFGRCFDST
-726 EFFGELDLVY
+726 EFFGELNLVY
-736 ALPFGNI
+736 SLPFGNI

-749 SSDPGKFRFGI
+749 SSSPGKFHGGI
-760 SFGIYLPAPTF
+760 SFGIYLPAPSF

>member
-1 MQAKRASKCF
+1 MQAMRASRCLF
-11 LLSILLAVLPAP
+11 LSILLTVLPALLK
-23 ATTAQAHQSVGLVLS
+23 AQAHQSVGLVLS

-82 PAEMMA
+82 PAEMME
-88 LINSE
+88 LINSD

-98 SSGKNDPAFTYY
+98 SSGKADPAFTYY
-110 FSKAAPSPQMFAM
+110 FSKGSPSPQMFAM
-123 SVGRR
+123 SVGGR
-128 DSAERSNT
+128 DSTARSKI

-163 RGDFDRLFVPFR
+163 GGNFDRLFVPFR
-175 CVASDVTEKRKKVMG
+175 CVASDVAQKRKKVMG
-190 SGDLGESVRASMS
+190 SGDLGESIRASMS

-223 YDNFPVDVM
+223 YDNFPVGVM

-240 ILGSDV
+240 IIGSDV
-246 SAPDKGPANSYFQQL
+246 SAPSDGPANSYFQQL

-271 EVPAEAGIRIRI
+271 EVPPEAGIKVRI

-309 MMDSIKARVHT
+309 MMDSIKTRIPT
-320 RADSTARSIRRAVF
+320 RADSTARRLRRAVF
-334 KSATPALRFDSVRVE
+334 KSGTPALRFDSVNVE
-349 GAGKRQNEYIRYLF
+349 GATKRQNEYIKYLF
-363 RPAKGTDTIGV
+363 HPAKGTDTIGI

-394 PRARLSEGSS
+394 PRAHVNNDSAG
-404 DLFTLDLKA
+404 LFTLDLKA
-413 KVKSDFDVGAG
+413 LVKSNFSVGAG

-443 LSFSSVSTDLEAW
+443 LSFSSVSTDIEAW

-461 MAGALSGRLYIASA
+461 MAGALTGRLDIASA

-488 RKYYENEELFFR
+488 RKYYEDEELFFR

-517 WSMAAGR
+517 WAMAAGR
-524 SGCIDIGL
+524 RGCVDIGL

-540 FYSAGHADGYREGRH
+540 FYSPGHEGGYREGRH

-566 GYRASTLDNI
+566 AYRSSTLDNI
-576 NYPLTGSSLSAT
+576 NYPLSGSSLNAS

-594 KVRCGQAGIDGRG
+594 KATCGQAGADGRG
-607 TDRRT
+607 TDKHM

-617 DAHWRRYT
+617 DAHWRNYISLGRH
-625 PLSRRWVLGT
+625 WVLGT

-641 SGRKLPGGYEAS
+641 SNRPLPGSYEAS
-653 ISSAPAYSPTP
+653 VSSAPAYSPTP

-673 FRANSFVAATVVPV
+673 FRANSFLAATVVPV
-687 YKFNSSLSARLSA
+687 YKFNSSLSARFSA

-712 EGGSARFGKCLDSA
+712 DVGTARFGRCFDST
-726 EFFGELDLVY
+726 EFFGELNLVY

-749 SSDPGKFRFGI
+749 SSSPGKFHGGI
-760 SFGIYLPAPTF
+760 SFGIYLPAPSF

>member
-1 MQAKRASKCF
+1 MQAMRASRCLF
-11 LLSILLAVLPAP
+11 LSILLSVLPALLK
-23 ATTAQAHQSVGLVLS
+23 AQAHQSVGLVLS

-82 PAEMMA
+82 PAEMME
-88 LINSE
+88 LINSD

-98 SSGKNDPAFTYY
+98 SAGKADPAFTYY
-110 FSKAAPSPQMFAM
+110 FSKGSPSPQMFAM
-123 SVGRR
+123 SVGGR
-128 DSAERSNT
+128 DSTARSKI

-163 RGDFDRLFVPFR
+163 GGNFDRLFVPFR
-175 CVASDVTEKRKKVMG
+175 CVASDVAQKRKKVMG
-190 SGDLGESVRASMS
+190 AGDLGESIRASMS

-223 YDNFPVDVM
+223 YDNFPVGVM

-240 ILGSDV
+240 IIGSDV
-246 SAPDKGPANSYFQQL
+246 SAPSDGPANSYFQQL

-271 EVPAEAGIRIRI
+271 EVPPEAGIKVRI

-309 MMDSIKARVHT
+309 MMDSIKTRIPT
-320 RADSTARSIRRAVF
+320 RADSTARRLRRAVF
-334 KSATPALRFDSVRVE
+334 KSGTPALRFDSVNVE
-349 GAGKRQNEYIRYLF
+349 GATKRQNEYIKYLF
-363 RPAKGTDTIGV
+363 HPAKGTDTIGI

-394 PRARLSEGSS
+394 PRAHVNNDSAG
-404 DLFTLDLKA
+404 LFTLDLKA
-413 KVKSDFDVGAG
+413 LVKSNFSVGAG

-443 LSFSSVSTDLEAW
+443 LSFSSVSTDIEAW

-461 MAGALSGRLYIASA
+461 MAGALTGRLDIASA

-488 RKYYENEELFFR
+488 RKYYEDEELFFR

-517 WSMAAGR
+517 WAMAAGR
-524 SGCIDIGL
+524 RGCVDIGL

-540 FYSAGHADGYREGRH
+540 FYSPGHEGGYREGRH
-555 HVDFALGQAFA
+555 HVDFALGQAYA
-566 GYRASTLDNI
+566 AYRSSTLDNI
-576 NYPLTGSSLSAT
+576 NYPLSGSSLNAS

-594 KVRCGQAGIDGRG
+594 KATCGQAGADGRG
-607 TDRRT
+607 TDKHM

-617 DAHWRRYT
+617 DAHWRNYISLGRH
-625 PLSRRWVLGT
+625 WVLGT

-641 SGRKLPGGYEAS
+641 SNRPLPGSYEAS
-653 ISSAPAYSPTP
+653 VSSAPAYSPTP

-673 FRANSFVAATVVPV
+673 LRANSFLAATVVPV
-687 YKFNSSLSARLSA
+687 YKFNSSLSARFSA

-712 EGGSARFGKCLDSA
+712 DGGTARFGRCFDST
-726 EFFGELDLVY
+726 EFFGKLNLVY

-749 SSDPGKFRFGI
+749 SSSPGKFHGGI
-760 SFGIYLPAPTF
+760 SFGIYLPAPSF

>member
-1 MQAKRASKCF
+1 MQAIRASRCLF
-11 LLSILLAVLPAP
+11 LSILLSVLPALLK
-23 ATTAQAHQSVGLVLS
+23 AQAHQSVGLVLS

-82 PAEMMA
+82 PAEMME
-88 LINSE
+88 LINSD

-98 SSGKNDPAFTYY
+98 SAGKADPAFTYY
-110 FSKAAPSPQMFAM
+110 FSKGSPSPQMFAM
-123 SVGRR
+123 SVGGR
-128 DSAERSNT
+128 DSTARSKI

-163 RGDFDRLFVPFR
+163 GGNFDRLFVPFR
-175 CVASDVTEKRKKVMG
+175 CVASDVAQKRKKVMG
-190 SGDLGESVRASMS
+190 AGDLGESIRASMS

-223 YDNFPVDVM
+223 YDNFPVGVM

-240 ILGSDV
+240 IIGSDV
-246 SAPDKGPANSYFQQL
+246 SAPSDGPANSYFQQL

-271 EVPAEAGIRIRI
+271 EVPPETGIKVRI

-298 IYRAGYRRGIE
+298 IYRTGYRRGVE
-309 MMDSIKARVHT
+309 MMDSIKARIPT
-320 RADSTARSIRRAVF
+320 RADSTARRLRRAVF
-334 KSATPALRFDSVRVE
+334 KSGTPALRFDSVNVE
-349 GAGKRQNEYIRYLF
+349 GATKRQNEYIKYLF
-363 RPAKGTDTIGV
+363 HPAKGTDTIGI

-394 PRARLSEGSS
+394 PRAHVNNDSAG
-404 DLFTLDLKA
+404 LFTLDLKA
-413 KVKSDFDVGAG
+413 LVKSNFSVGAG

-443 LSFSSVSTDLEAW
+443 LSFSSVSTDIEAW

-461 MAGALSGRLYIASA
+461 MAGALTGRLDIASA

-488 RKYYENEELFFR
+488 RKYYEDEELFFR

-517 WSMAAGR
+517 WAMAAGR
-524 SGCIDIGL
+524 RGCVDIGL

-540 FYSAGHADGYREGRH
+540 FYSPGHEGGYREGRH
-555 HVDFALGQAFA
+555 HVDFALGQAYA
-566 GYRASTLDNI
+566 AYRSSTLDNI
-576 NYPLTGSSLSAT
+576 NYPLSGSSLNAS

-594 KVRCGQAGIDGRG
+594 KATCGQAGADGRG
-607 TDRRT
+607 TDKHM

-617 DAHWRRYT
+617 DAHWRNYISLGRH
-625 PLSRRWVLGT
+625 WVLGT

-641 SGRKLPGGYEAS
+641 SNRPLPGSYEAS
-653 ISSAPAYSPTP
+653 VSSAPAYSPTP

-673 FRANSFVAATVVPV
+673 FRANSFLAATVVPV
-687 YKFNSSLSARLSA
+687 YKFNSSLSARFSA

-712 EGGSARFGKCLDSA
+712 DGGTARFGRCFDST
-726 EFFGELDLVY
+726 EFFGELNLVY

-749 SSDPGKFRFGI
+749 SSSPGKFHGGI
-760 SFGIYLPAPTF
+760 SFGIYLPAPSF

>member
-1 MQAKRASKCF
+1 MQAMRASRCLF
-11 LLSILLAVLPAP
+11 LSILLSVLPALLK
-23 ATTAQAHQSVGLVLS
+23 AQAHQSVGLVLS

-82 PAEMMA
+82 PAEMME
-88 LINSE
+88 LINSD

-98 SSGKNDPAFTYY
+98 SSGKTDPEFTYY
-110 FSKAAPSPQMFAM
+110 FTKGSPSPQMFAM
-123 SVGRR
+123 SVGGR
-128 DSAERSNT
+128 DSTARSKI

-163 RGDFDRLFVPFR
+163 GGNFDRLFVPFR
-175 CVASDVTEKRKKVMG
+175 CVASDVAQKRKKVMG
-190 SGDLGESVRASMS
+190 AGDLGESIRASMS

-223 YDNFPVDVM
+223 YDNFPVGVM

-240 ILGSDV
+240 IIGSDV
-246 SAPDKGPANSYFQQL
+246 SAPSDGPANSYFQQL

-271 EVPAEAGIRIRI
+271 DVPPEAGIKVRI

-309 MMDSIKARVHT
+309 MMDSIKTRIPT
-320 RADSTARSIRRAVF
+320 RADSTARRLRRAVF
-334 KSATPALRFDSVRVE
+334 KSGTPALRFDSVNVE
-349 GAGKRQNEYIRYLF
+349 GATKRQNEYIKYLF
-363 RPAKGTDTIGV
+363 HPAKGTDTIGI

-394 PRARLSEGSS
+394 PRAHVNNDSAG
-404 DLFTLDLKA
+404 LFTLDLKA
-413 KVKSDFDVGAG
+413 LVKSNFSVGAG

-443 LSFSSVSTDLEAW
+443 LSFSSVSTDIEAW

-461 MAGALSGRLYIASA
+461 MAGALTGRLDIAST
-475 LPSALVLNAVASR
+475 LPSALVLKAVASR
-488 RKYYENEELFFR
+488 RKYYEDEELFFR

-517 WSMAAGR
+517 WAMAAGR
-524 SGCIDIGL
+524 SGCVDIGL

-540 FYSAGHADGYREGRH
+540 FYSPGHQGGYREGRH
-555 HVDFALGQAFA
+555 HVDFALGQAYA
-566 GYRASTLDNI
+566 AYRSSTLDNI
-576 NYPLTGSSLSAT
+576 NYPLSGSSLNAS

-594 KVRCGQAGIDGRG
+594 KATCGQAGADGRG
-607 TDRRT
+607 TDKHM

-617 DAHWRRYT
+617 DAHWRNYISLGRH
-625 PLSRRWVLGT
+625 WVLGT

-641 SGRKLPGGYEAS
+641 SNRPLPGSYEAS
-653 ISSAPAYSPTP
+653 VSSAPAYSPTP

-673 FRANSFVAATVVPV
+673 FRANSFLAATVVPV
-687 YKFNSSLSARLSA
+687 YKFNSSLSARFSA

-712 EGGSARFGKCLDSA
+712 DGGTARFGRCFDST
-726 EFFGELDLVY
+726 EFFGELNLVY

-749 SSDPGKFRFGI
+749 SSSPGKFHGGI
-760 SFGIYLPAPTF
+760 SFGIYLPAPSF

>member
-1 MQAKRASKCF
+1 MQAIRASRCLF
-11 LLSILLAVLPAP
+11 LSILLSVLPALLK
-23 ATTAQAHQSVGLVLS
+23 AQAHQSVGLVLS

-82 PAEMMA
+82 PAEMME
-88 LINSE
+88 LINSD

-98 SSGKNDPAFTYY
+98 SSGKADPAFTYY
-110 FSKAAPSPQMFAM
+110 FSKGSPSPQMFAM
-123 SVGRR
+123 SVGGR
-128 DSAERSNT
+128 DSTARSKI

-163 RGDFDRLFVPFR
+163 DGNFDRLFVPFR
-175 CVASDVTEKRKKVMG
+175 CVASDVAQKRKKVMG
-190 SGDLGESVRASMS
+190 AGDLGESIRASMS

-223 YDNFPVDVM
+223 YDNFPVGVM

-240 ILGSDV
+240 IIGSDV
-246 SAPDKGPANSYFQQL
+246 SAPSDGPANSYFQQL

-271 EVPAEAGIRIRI
+271 EVPPEAGIKVRI

-309 MMDSIKARVHT
+309 MMDSIKTRIPT
-320 RADSTARSIRRAVF
+320 RADSTARRLRRAVF
-334 KSATPALRFDSVRVE
+334 KSGTPALRFDSVNVE
-349 GAGKRQNEYIRYLF
+349 GATKRQNEYIKYLF
-363 RPAKGTDTIGV
+363 HPAKGTDTIGI

-394 PRARLSEGSS
+394 PRAHVNNDSAG
-404 DLFTLDLKA
+404 LFTLDLKA
-413 KVKSDFDVGAG
+413 LVKSNFSVGAG

-443 LSFSSVSTDLEAW
+443 LSFSSVSTDIEAW

-461 MAGALSGRLYIASA
+461 MAGALTGRLDIAST

-488 RKYYENEELFFR
+488 RKYYEDEELFFR

-517 WSMAAGR
+517 WAMAAGR
-524 SGCIDIGL
+524 SGCVDIGL

-540 FYSAGHADGYREGRH
+540 FYSPGHQGGYREGRH
-555 HVDFALGQAFA
+555 HVDFALGQAYA
-566 GYRASTLDNI
+566 AYRSSTLDNI
-576 NYPLTGSSLSAT
+576 NYPLSGSSLNAS

-594 KVRCGQAGIDGRG
+594 KATCGQAGADGRG
-607 TDRRT
+607 TDKHM

-617 DAHWRRYT
+617 DAHWRNYISLGRH
-625 PLSRRWVLGT
+625 WVLGT

-641 SGRKLPGGYEAS
+641 SNRPLPGSYEAS
-653 ISSAPAYSPTP
+653 VSSAPAYSPTP

-673 FRANSFVAATVVPV
+673 FRANSFLAATVVPV
-687 YKFNSSLSARLSA
+687 YKFNSSLSARFSA

-712 EGGSARFGKCLDSA
+712 DGGTARFGRCFDST
-726 EFFGELDLVY
+726 EFFGELNLVY

-749 SSDPGKFRFGI
+749 SSSPGKFHGGI
-760 SFGIYLPAPTF
+760 SFGIYLPAPSF

>member
-1 MQAKRASKCF
+1 MQAMRASRCLF
-11 LLSILLAVLPAP
+11 LSILLSVLPALLK
-23 ATTAQAHQSVGLVLS
+23 AQAHQSVGLVLS

-82 PAEMMA
+82 PAEMME
-88 LINSE
+88 LINSD

-98 SSGKNDPAFTYY
+98 SAGKADPAFTYY
-110 FSKAAPSPQMFAM
+110 FSKGSPSPQMFAM
-123 SVGRR
+123 SVGGR
-128 DSAERSNT
+128 DSTARSKI

-163 RGDFDRLFVPFR
+163 GGNFDRLFVPFR
-175 CVASDVTEKRKKVMG
+175 CVASDVAQKRKKVMG
-190 SGDLGESVRASMS
+190 AGDLGESIRASMS

-223 YDNFPVDVM
+223 YDNFPVGVM

-240 ILGSDV
+240 IIGSDV
-246 SAPDKGPANSYFQQL
+246 SAPSDGPANSYFQQL

-271 EVPAEAGIRIRI
+271 EVPPETGIKVRI

-309 MMDSIKARVHT
+309 MMDSIKTRIPT
-320 RADSTARSIRRAVF
+320 RADSTARRLRRAVF
-334 KSATPALRFDSVRVE
+334 KSGTPALRFDSVNVE
-349 GAGKRQNEYIRYLF
+349 GATKRQNEYIKYLF
-363 RPAKGTDTIGV
+363 HPAKGTDTIGI

-394 PRARLSEGSS
+394 PRAHVNNDSAG
-404 DLFTLDLKA
+404 LFTLDLKA
-413 KVKSDFDVGAG
+413 LVKSNFSVGAG

-443 LSFSSVSTDLEAW
+443 LSFSSVSTDIEAW

-461 MAGALSGRLYIASA
+461 MAGALTGRLDIASA

-488 RKYYENEELFFR
+488 RKYYEDEELFFR

-517 WSMAAGR
+517 WAMAAGR
-524 SGCIDIGL
+524 RGCVDIGL

-540 FYSAGHADGYREGRH
+540 FYSPGHEGGYREGRH
-555 HVDFALGQAFA
+555 HVDFALGQAYA
-566 GYRASTLDNI
+566 AYRSSTLDNI
-576 NYPLTGSSLSAT
+576 NYPLSGSSLNAS

-594 KVRCGQAGIDGRG
+594 KATCGQAGADGRG
-607 TDRRT
+607 TDKHM

-617 DAHWRRYT
+617 DAHWRNYISLGRH
-625 PLSRRWVLGT
+625 WVLGT

-641 SGRKLPGGYEAS
+641 SNRPLPGSYEAS
-653 ISSAPAYSPTP
+653 VSSAPAYSPTP

-673 FRANSFVAATVVPV
+673 FRANSFLAATVVPV
-687 YKFNSSLSARLSA
+687 YKFNSSLSARFSA

-712 EGGSARFGKCLDSA
+712 DGGTARFGRCFDST
-726 EFFGELDLVY
+726 EFFGELNLVY

-749 SSDPGKFRFGI
+749 SSSPGKFHGGI
-760 SFGIYLPAPTF
+760 SFGIYLPAPSF

>member
-1 MQAKRASKCF
+1 MQAMRASRCLF
-11 LLSILLAVLPAP
+11 LSILLSVLPALLK
-23 ATTAQAHQSVGLVLS
+23 AQAHQSVGLVLS

-82 PAEMMA
+82 PAEMME
-88 LINSE
+88 LINSD

-98 SSGKNDPAFTYY
+98 SSGKADPAFTYY
-110 FSKAAPSPQMFAM
+110 FSKGSPSPQMFAM
-123 SVGRR
+123 SVGGR
-128 DSAERSNT
+128 DSTARSKI

-163 RGDFDRLFVPFR
+163 DGNFDRLFVPFR
-175 CVASDVTEKRKKVMG
+175 CVASDVAQKRKKVMG
-190 SGDLGESVRASMS
+190 AGDLGESIRASMS

-223 YDNFPVDVM
+223 YDNFPVGVM

-240 ILGSDV
+240 IIGSDV
-246 SAPDKGPANSYFQQL
+246 SAPSDGPANSYFQQL

-271 EVPAEAGIRIRI
+271 EVPPETGIKVRI

-298 IYRAGYRRGIE
+298 IYRAGYSRGIE
-309 MMDSIKARVHT
+309 MMDSIKARIPT
-320 RADSTARSIRRAVF
+320 RADSTARRLRRAVF
-334 KSATPALRFDSVRVE
+334 KSGTPALRFDSVNVE
-349 GAGKRQNEYIRYLF
+349 GATKRQNEYIKYLF
-363 RPAKGTDTIGV
+363 HPAKGTDTIGI

-394 PRARLSEGSS
+394 PRAHVNNDSAG
-404 DLFTLDLKA
+404 LFTLDLKA
-413 KVKSDFDVGAG
+413 LVKSNFSVGAG

-443 LSFSSVSTDLEAW
+443 LSFSSVSTDIEAW

-461 MAGALSGRLYIASA
+461 MAGALTGRLDIASA

-488 RKYYENEELFFR
+488 RKYYEDEELFFR

-517 WSMAAGR
+517 WAMAAGR
-524 SGCIDIGL
+524 RGCVDIGL

-540 FYSAGHADGYREGRH
+540 FYSPGHEGGYREGRH
-555 HVDFALGQAFA
+555 HVDFALGQAYA
-566 GYRASTLDNI
+566 AYRSSTLDNI
-576 NYPLTGSSLSAT
+576 NYPLSGSSLNAS

-594 KVRCGQAGIDGRG
+594 KATCGQAGADGRG
-607 TDRRT
+607 TDKHM

-617 DAHWRRYT
+617 DAHWRNYISLGRH
-625 PLSRRWVLGT
+625 WVLGT

-641 SGRKLPGGYEAS
+641 SNRPLPGSYEAS
-653 ISSAPAYSPTP
+653 VSSAPAYSPTP

-673 FRANSFVAATVVPV
+673 FRANSFLAATVVPV
-687 YKFNSSLSARLSA
+687 YKFNSSLSARFSA

-712 EGGSARFGKCLDSA
+712 DGGTARFGRCFDST
-726 EFFGELDLVY
+726 EFFGELNLVY

-749 SSDPGKFRFGI
+749 SSSPGKFHGGI
-760 SFGIYLPAPTF
+760 SFGIYLPAPSF

>member
-1 MQAKRASKCF
+1 MQAIRASRCLF
-11 LLSILLAVLPAP
+11 LSILLTVLPALLK
-23 ATTAQAHQSVGLVLS
+23 AQAHQSVGLVLS

-82 PAEMMA
+82 PAEMME
-88 LINSE
+88 LINSD

-98 SSGKNDPAFTYY
+98 SSGKTDPAFTYY
-110 FSKAAPSPQMFAM
+110 FSKGSPSPQMFAM
-123 SVGRR
+123 SVGGR
-128 DSAERSNT
+128 DSTARSKI

-163 RGDFDRLFVPFR
+163 GGNFDRLFVPFR
-175 CVASDVTEKRKKVMG
+175 CVASDVAQKRKKVMG
-190 SGDLGESVRASMS
+190 AGDLGESIRASMS

-223 YDNFPVDVM
+223 YDNFPVGVM

-240 ILGSDV
+240 IIGSDV
-246 SAPDKGPANSYFQQL
+246 SAPSDGPANSYFQQL

-271 EVPAEAGIRIRI
+271 DVPPEAGIKVRI

-309 MMDSIKARVHT
+309 MMDSIKTRIPT
-320 RADSTARSIRRAVF
+320 RADSTARRLRRAVF
-334 KSATPALRFDSVRVE
+334 KSGTPALRFDSVNVE
-349 GAGKRQNEYIRYLF
+349 GATKRQNEYIKYLF
-363 RPAKGTDTIGV
+363 HPAKGTDTIGI

-394 PRARLSEGSS
+394 PRAHVNNDSAG
-404 DLFTLDLKA
+404 LFTLDLKA
-413 KVKSDFDVGAG
+413 LVKSNFSVGAG

-443 LSFSSVSTDLEAW
+443 LSFSSVSTDIEAW

-461 MAGALSGRLYIASA
+461 MAGALTGRLDIAST

-488 RKYYENEELFFR
+488 RKYYEDEELFFR

-517 WSMAAGR
+517 WAMAAGR
-524 SGCIDIGL
+524 SGCVDIGL

-540 FYSAGHADGYREGRH
+540 FYSPGHQGGYREGRH
-555 HVDFALGQAFA
+555 HVDFALGQAYA
-566 GYRASTLDNI
+566 AYRSSTLDNI
-576 NYPLTGSSLSAT
+576 NYPLSGSSLNAS
-588 FAAVLG
+588 FAAMLG
-594 KVRCGQAGIDGRG
+594 KATCGQAGADGRG
-607 TDRRT
+607 TDKHM

-617 DAHWRRYT
+617 DAHWRNYISLGRH
-625 PLSRRWVLGT
+625 WVLGT

-641 SGRKLPGGYEAS
+641 SNRPLPGSYEAS
-653 ISSAPAYSPTP
+653 VSSAPAYSPTP

-673 FRANSFVAATVVPV
+673 FRANSFLAATVVPV
-687 YKFNSSLSARLSA
+687 YKFNSSLSARFSA

-712 EGGSARFGKCLDSA
+712 DGGTARFGRCFDST
-726 EFFGELDLVY
+726 EFFGELNLVY

-749 SSDPGKFRFGI
+749 SSSPGKFHGGI
-760 SFGIYLPAPTF
+760 SFGIYLPAPSF